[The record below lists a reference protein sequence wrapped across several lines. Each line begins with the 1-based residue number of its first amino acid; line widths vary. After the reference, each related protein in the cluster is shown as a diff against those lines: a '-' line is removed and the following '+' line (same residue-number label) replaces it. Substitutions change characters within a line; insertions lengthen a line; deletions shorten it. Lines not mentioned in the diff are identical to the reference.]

1 METFLL
7 NLLKTSLLGSLA
19 ILAMLVLKPLWRER
33 YRAKTRCWLWLALA
47 AFLLLPV
54 DFSVKNAPV
63 QAAPPKD
70 YTLFVGTDKTAIQST
85 DNLFGDM
92 AEKSGQSPAQ
102 VRDTIIQ
109 RPVTNPEQKTT
120 RYIPVTTILFYGYLA
135 GAAAF
140 LLYQGVS
147 YALFRRTVRRW
158 KRDVSR
164 ADYAAMLSDTARD
177 LGVSAPEM
185 IVCEAISTPA
195 VTGLLRPRLLLPHER
210 YDVQELRYILRH
222 ELCHLK
228 RRDMLLK
235 LVLLAANAMHWF
247 NPVVYLMLRQADE
260 DIELACDSAAT
271 DGLELPERAA
281 YSRTLLAAVQSSVRA
296 LPATTCFGG
305 TVERL
310 KRRITNVLGAQ
321 KKRGLGVVAL
331 VLALTLTAGCAISWG
346 ERAQKNDDPFAD
358 KSYTVDILLYEAPA
372 FTDGFTDGTY
382 PSFRTTTNT
391 AGEKYVTL
399 CDAWGSTS
407 IYGPM
412 EEYTLE
418 KQSFYALFGST
429 KASPVDDL
437 IQNNK
442 SAWSG
447 HCEEASD
454 GQPNQVYLLKQKD
467 GSVYLGLAGDYE
479 EDGSELFCSV
489 FRLNEQVNPIYASM
503 DDYAAACVEDLKKG
517 TMTYSVSENNDY
529 ASRSIEDT
537 VADVRVTQLEQADSL
552 GNLSPDGTVLE
563 LWYFQYEMK
572 PTNEAGMQI
581 DVIGGQELTDDG
593 YLNENWTHYLTVLH
607 YTYGEKTGY
616 QVIGTYTGN
625 DGLWYNGCSY
635 SGEEKYYLHDFYVD
649 YAGLDLPKMFIPDL
663 LNDTAADG
671 YGRAN
676 QCEARLISGDGSYY
690 FYAPITAWACNPGT
704 EFWYSRYD
712 TGSYFNA
719 KKLEQSLDEAKAEW
733 ESTGAKAEKTDAGW
747 RFVTHEG
754 MSNTIVTLFDAPD
767 GTCYEVTTHWTF
779 DGSTEENQWG
789 WNRDRAVE
797 GEAVIL
803 QAMVNSFRTSKILF
817 TDGSPNGSES
827 SDPAPDDT
835 AFQADLQLAS
845 NGGASWLSLNT
856 DGMAVGGHDP
866 KDSAPTVLLD
876 TCDYKEY
883 DPSESSPSGSAVP
896 PGGGNPLALCL
907 SLSNSARFTFYEGSD
922 FMLYQHGD
930 TRYYKVSSYGDYAT
944 IFDAMLAWYNKT
956 PDKEATFE
964 SDLVLASNAATVD
977 ILAFCPASGE
987 SGSHA
992 PLLTG
997 YSVALDSYEY
1007 KPIDKPKNLD
1017 GLDSV
1022 ELWPHNAQAT
1032 CLIFYKGTNT
1042 VKYVSGK
1049 SERYYRAVGD
1059 FSIVDNDG
1067 RTLYDLMRVWYDTAE
1082 YSDMLTSDVRAQSKS
1097 FSWQEAA
1104 QNWANAYYGTQKEVT
1119 SGSIYKFTWLNVTVN
1134 PAEETTQAKR
1144 KAGEI
1149 DDNTYCF
1156 AVRVE
1161 FTAESANAL
1170 QSAMAGNTVK
1180 CENPAAP
1187 KDAYEF
1193 YRCCTIQLRD
1203 DGRWYGTE
1211 LGTGWLCAIPK
1222 KEGLPPPFFAV
1233 FQRRA
1238 GKSTGTSQRY
1248 VV

>member
-63 QAAPPKD
+63 QAEPPKD

-158 KRDVSR
+158 KRDVTR

-195 VTGLLRPRLLLPHER
+195 VTGLLRPRLLLPHEH

-228 RRDMLLK
+228 RRDMLFK

-321 KKRGLGVVAL
+321 KKRGLGIVAL
-331 VLALTLTAGCAISWG
+331 VLALTLTAGCAVSWG
-346 ERAQKNDDPFAD
+346 NKNELSDPFG
-358 KSYTVDILLYEAPA
+358 KSYTIADIVYIGVEPDDTFRENAANAELLLRSDAQSMTLTWTDRYKWDCTAAGSFEMTEENFDRYFDGSAFEAADNPA
-372 FTDGFTDGTY
+372 GWQESDMSAAKLRRENANTWCFTTSSPPDGLTDY
-382 PSFRTTTNT
+382 
-391 AGEKYVTL
+391 L
-399 CDAWGSTS
+399 C
-407 IYGPM
+407 
-412 EEYTLE
+412 
-418 KQSFYALFGST
+418 
-429 KASPVDDL
+429 
-437 IQNNK
+437 
-442 SAWSG
+442 
-447 HCEEASD
+447 
-454 GQPNQVYLLKQKD
+454 LLQQKD
-467 GSVYLGLAGDYE
+467 GTLYLAMGYYPDSKQTAPHCFHTL
-479 EDGSELFCSV
+479 
-489 FRLNEQVNPIYASM
+489 FRLAEKAVPIYASM

-517 TMTYSVSENNDY
+517 TMTYSVSENNEY

-537 VADVRVTQLEQADSL
+537 IADVRVTRLEQGDSL

-572 PTNEAGMQI
+572 PTNEAGAQI
-581 DVIGGQELTDDG
+581 NIVGGQELTDDG
-593 YLNENWTHYLTVLH
+593 YLNEHWTHYLTVLH
-607 YTYGEKTGY
+607 YTSGEKTGY
-616 QVIGTYTGN
+616 QIIGTYTGN
-625 DGLWYNGCSY
+625 DGLWYNGCNY
-635 SGEEKYYLHDFYVD
+635 SGEEKYYLHDFYID
-649 YAGLDLPKMFIPDL
+649 YAGLDLPKMFIPNL
-663 LNDTAADG
+663 LNAATDG

-803 QAMVNSFRTSKILF
+803 QAMVNSFRTSKILPT
-817 TDGSPNGSES
+817 TDPVLD
-827 SDPAPDDT
+827 DPA
-835 AFQADLQLAS
+835 FKADLQLAT
-845 NGGASWLSLNT
+845 NVGASWMYLSKNSA
-856 DGMAVGGHDP
+856 AVSDCNMRNVT
-866 KDSAPTVLLD
+866 PTVKLDECSYALLNEEFTPD
-876 TCDYKEY
+876 DGKQT
-883 DPSESSPSGSAVP
+883 
-896 PGGGNPLALCL
+896 LTLW
-907 SLSNSARFTFYEGSD
+907 LSNNDSSHLAFYEGTNV
-922 FMLYQHGD
+922 MLYQRD
-930 TRYYKVSSYGDYAT
+930 DARYYKVSNFGDYAT
-944 IFDAMLAWYNKT
+944 LYDAMLAWFNSAQSGT
-956 PDKEATFE
+956 EP
-964 SDLVLASNAATVD
+964 SDASSTTTTNAVSRDSLIKA
-977 ILAFCPASGE
+977 A
-987 SGSHA
+987 
-992 PLLTG
+992 
-997 YSVALDSYEY
+997 DSYVDLGGYLWYTAGGKFCRWRE
-1007 KPIDKPKNLD
+1007 
-1017 GLDSV
+1017 GGSV
-1022 ELWPHNAQAT
+1022 ETVCDLPLDYDTPVSASLSTQDNRILMNYHIGGAT
-1032 CLIFYKGTNT
+1032 MGSFIT
-1042 VKYVSGK
+1042 
-1049 SERYYRAVGD
+1049 D
-1059 FSIVDNDG
+1059 
-1067 RTLYDLMRVWYDTAE
+1067 LYDTDGKKLSSINGYNAIAISGDIIVMTDHFMPTPNNMSISYDCGKTFTEFGDKDWFYGSA
-1082 YSDMLTSDVRAQSKS
+1082 LTED
-1097 FSWQEAA
+1097 
-1104 QNWANAYYGTQKEVT
+1104 GTYVT
-1119 SGSIYKFTWLNVTVN
+1119 SVSSSLEIRDGYVYTTAVYDINHEKSDDPLVTH
-1134 PAEETTQAKR
+1134 
-1144 KAGEI
+1144 
-1149 DDNTYCF
+1149 
-1156 AVRVE
+1156 AVRI
-1161 FTAESANAL
+1161 SI
-1170 QSAMAGNTVK
+1170 K
-1180 CENPAAP
+1180 
-1187 KDAYEF
+1187 
-1193 YRCCTIQLRD
+1193 
-1203 DGRWYGTE
+1203 
-1211 LGTGWLCAIPK
+1211 TGAQEILD
-1222 KEGLPPPFFAV
+1222 
-1233 FQRRA
+1233 
-1238 GKSTGTSQRY
+1238 
-1248 VV
+1248 

>member
-33 YRAKTRCWLWLALA
+33 YRAKTRCWLWLAMA

-140 LLYQGVS
+140 LLYQGIS
-147 YALFRRTVRRW
+147 YAHFRRTVRRW

-164 ADYAAMLSDTARD
+164 ADYAAMLSNTARD

-321 KKRGLGVVAL
+321 KKRGLGIVAL
-331 VLALTLTAGCAISWG
+331 VLALTLTAGCAVSWG

-358 KSYTVDILLYEAPA
+358 KSYTVDTLLYEAPG
-372 FTDGFTDGTY
+372 FTDGFTDGAY
-382 PSFRTTTNT
+382 PTFRTATNP
-391 AGEKYVTL
+391 AGEKYVTMFNDL
-399 CDAWGSTS
+399 GYAL

-412 EEYTLE
+412 EEYKLE
-418 KQSFYALFGST
+418 KQSFYALFGNT
-429 KASPVDDL
+429 RDASPVDDL
-437 IQNNK
+437 MQHNK
-442 SAWSG
+442 SAWTG
-447 HCEEASD
+447 YCEEAKDS
-454 GQPNQVYLLKQKD
+454 QPYQAYLLEQED
-467 GSVYLGLAGDYE
+467 GTIYLGLSADYA
-479 EDGSELFCSV
+479 EDGSECFCMV
-489 FRLNEQVNPIYASM
+489 YRLNEQINPIYPSM
-503 DDYAAACVEDLKKG
+503 DDYAAACVAELKKG
-517 TMTYSVSENNDY
+517 TMTYSVSENNEY

-537 VADVRVTQLEQADSL
+537 VADVRVTQLEFADSL

-572 PTNEAGMQI
+572 PTNEAGVEI
-581 DVIGGQELTDDG
+581 EPVGGQYVTDDG
-593 YLNENWTHYLTVLH
+593 YLRESWTHYLTVLH

-616 QVIGTYTGN
+616 QIIGTYTGN

-635 SGEEKYYLHDFYVD
+635 SGEEKYYLHDFYID
-649 YAGLDLPKMFIPDL
+649 YAGLNEPKMYIPNLVDGL
-663 LNDTAADG
+663 VEDG
-671 YGRAN
+671 YGHGN
-676 QCEARLISGDGSYY
+676 SVEGRLISGNGNYR
-690 FYAPITAWACNPGT
+690 FYAPISGWTYKPDAKYA
-704 EFWYSRYD
+704 EYWYSSYN
-712 TGSYFNA
+712 TGSYFSVT
-719 KKLEQSLDEAKAEW
+719 EVDHSLYDEKPEW
-733 ESTGAKAEKTDAGW
+733 ESAGYTAEWIDESC

-754 MSNTIVTLFDAPD
+754 MSNTVVTLFNGPNN
-767 GTCYEVTTHWTF
+767 TCYIVEIHWLF

-797 GEAVIL
+797 EEAVIL
-803 QAMVNSFRTSKILF
+803 QAMVNSFRTSKILPT
-817 TDGSPNGSES
+817 TDPVLD
-827 SDPAPDDT
+827 DPA
-835 AFQADLQLAS
+835 FKADLQLAT
-845 NGGASWLSLNT
+845 NGGASWMYLS
-856 DGMAVGGHDP
+856 
-866 KDSAPTVLLD
+866 K
-876 TCDYKEY
+876 
-883 DPSESSPSGSAVP
+883 
-896 PGGGNPLALCL
+896 
-907 SLSNSARFTFYEGSD
+907 NSAAVSDCNMRNVSPAVKLDECSYTLLNKDFTPARR
-922 FMLYQHGD
+922 D
-930 TRYYKVSSYGDYAT
+930 TGA
-944 IFDAMLAWYNKT
+944 
-956 PDKEATFE
+956 
-964 SDLVLASNAATVD
+964 
-977 ILAFCPASGE
+977 
-987 SGSHA
+987 
-992 PLLTG
+992 
-997 YSVALDSYEY
+997 
-1007 KPIDKPKNLD
+1007 
-1017 GLDSV
+1017 
-1022 ELWPHNAQAT
+1022 
-1032 CLIFYKGTNT
+1032 
-1042 VKYVSGK
+1042 
-1049 SERYYRAVGD
+1049 
-1059 FSIVDNDG
+1059 
-1067 RTLYDLMRVWYDTAE
+1067 
-1082 YSDMLTSDVRAQSKS
+1082 
-1097 FSWQEAA
+1097 
-1104 QNWANAYYGTQKEVT
+1104 
-1119 SGSIYKFTWLNVTVN
+1119 
-1134 PAEETTQAKR
+1134 
-1144 KAGEI
+1144 
-1149 DDNTYCF
+1149 
-1156 AVRVE
+1156 
-1161 FTAESANAL
+1161 
-1170 QSAMAGNTVK
+1170 
-1180 CENPAAP
+1180 
-1187 KDAYEF
+1187 
-1193 YRCCTIQLRD
+1193 
-1203 DGRWYGTE
+1203 
-1211 LGTGWLCAIPK
+1211 
-1222 KEGLPPPFFAV
+1222 
-1233 FQRRA
+1233 
-1238 GKSTGTSQRY
+1238 
-1248 VV
+1248 

>member
-47 AFLLLPV
+47 VFLLLPV

-164 ADYAAMLSDTARD
+164 VDYAAMLSDTARD

-331 VLALTLTAGCAISWG
+331 VLALTLTAGCAVGWG
-346 ERAQKNDDPFAD
+346 ERAQKNDPFGGTTFSVEEAVYLATEARNAVRGFPYAPDTTFRALTIDSEKRVTMFTVSGDEFVFSPMEAASID
-358 KSYTVDILLYEAPA
+358 KST
-372 FTDGFTDGTY
+372 F
-382 PSFRTTTNT
+382 S
-391 AGEKYVTL
+391 
-399 CDAWGSTS
+399 
-407 IYGPM
+407 
-412 EEYTLE
+412 
-418 KQSFYALFGST
+418 ALFNDSS
-429 KASPVDDL
+429 AE
-437 IQNNK
+437 
-442 SAWSG
+442 AWSG
-447 HCEEASD
+447 MSADELISGNQAVWKGSASD
-454 GQPNQVYLLKQKD
+454 ATYEDYYNVLYLFAQKD
-467 GSVYLGLAGDYE
+467 GSFYVGLAYQAL
-479 EDGSELFCSV
+479 GSDSGNKAIEGIGSV
-489 FRLNEQVNPIYASM
+489 YRLIVENTDTIYASM

-572 PTNEAGMQI
+572 PTNEAGAQI
-581 DVIGGQELTDDG
+581 NIVGGQELTDDG

-607 YTYGEKTGY
+607 YTSGEKTGY

-797 GEAVIL
+797 GEAEVL
-803 QAMVNSFRTSKILF
+803 RAMVRSFTVNW
-817 TDGSPNGSES
+817 DADAAA
-827 SDPAPDDT
+827 DPALDDSD
-835 AFQADLQLAS
+835 FQADLQLAS
-845 NGGASWLSLNT
+845 NGGAAWMFLYRDNAAITDRDMLNVTPTVRLDECSYALLHDKFTPADGARSLTLWLSNNDSSHLAFFEGT
-856 DGMAVGGHDP
+856 DI
-866 KDSAPTVLLD
+866 
-876 TCDYKEY
+876 
-883 DPSESSPSGSAVP
+883 
-896 PGGGNPLALCL
+896 
-907 SLSNSARFTFYEGSD
+907 
-922 FMLYQHGD
+922 MLYQRD
-930 TRYYKVSSYGDYAT
+930 DAYYYKVSDYGDYAT
-944 IFDAMLAWYNKT
+944 LYDAMLAWFNSAQSGT
-956 PDKEATFE
+956 EPSDASSATTT
-964 SDLVLASNAATVD
+964 NAVSRDSLIKA
-977 ILAFCPASGE
+977 A
-987 SGSHA
+987 
-992 PLLTG
+992 
-997 YSVALDSYEY
+997 DSYVDLGGYLWYTAGGKFCRWHEGGSVETIDTL
-1007 KPIDKPKNLD
+1007 PIDYLNDAPVSASLSTQDNRILMSYHIGGATMGTYVTELYNSDGEQYVKIDGYESIAFDNHGNIVKTLQFPPAQNNL
-1017 GLDSV
+1017 
-1022 ELWPHNAQAT
+1022 
-1032 CLIFYKGTNT
+1032 
-1042 VKYVSGK
+1042 
-1049 SERYYRAVGD
+1049 
-1059 FSIVDNDG
+1059 SIS
-1067 RTLYDLMRVWYDTAE
+1067 YDTGKTWTSIGDADYFYGSVTE
-1082 YSDMLTSDVRAQSKS
+1082 NNDSISYAPADLSIRDGYVYTTAVYDIDHQKTSDPL
-1097 FSWQEAA
+1097 
-1104 QNWANAYYGTQKEVT
+1104 VT
-1119 SGSIYKFTWLNVTVN
+1119 HS
-1134 PAEETTQAKR
+1134 
-1144 KAGEI
+1144 
-1149 DDNTYCF
+1149 
-1156 AVRVE
+1156 VRV
-1161 FTAESANAL
+1161 NL
-1170 QSAMAGNTVK
+1170 K
-1180 CENPAAP
+1180 
-1187 KDAYEF
+1187 
-1193 YRCCTIQLRD
+1193 
-1203 DGRWYGTE
+1203 
-1211 LGTGWLCAIPK
+1211 TGAQEILD
-1222 KEGLPPPFFAV
+1222 
-1233 FQRRA
+1233 
-1238 GKSTGTSQRY
+1238 
-1248 VV
+1248 

>member
-33 YRAKTRCWLWLALA
+33 YRAITRCWLWLALA
-47 AFLLLPV
+47 VFLLLPV

-63 QAAPPKD
+63 QAEPPKD
-70 YTLFVGTDKTAIQST
+70 YTLFVGTDKTTIQST

-195 VTGLLRPRLLLPHER
+195 VTGLLRPRLLLPHEH

-331 VLALTLTAGCAISWG
+331 VLALTLTAGCAVSWG

-358 KSYTVDILLYEAPA
+358 KSYTVDTLLYEAPG
-372 FTDGFTDGTY
+372 FTDGFTDGAY
-382 PSFRTTTNT
+382 PTFRTATNP
-391 AGEKYVTL
+391 AGEKYVTMFNDL
-399 CDAWGSTS
+399 GYAL

-412 EEYTLE
+412 EEYKLE
-418 KQSFYALFGST
+418 KQSFYALFGNT
-429 KASPVDDL
+429 RDASPVDDL
-437 IQNNK
+437 MQHNK
-442 SAWSG
+442 SAWTG
-447 HCEEASD
+447 YCEEAKDS
-454 GQPNQVYLLKQKD
+454 QPYQAYLLEQED
-467 GSVYLGLAGDYE
+467 GTIYLGLSADYA
-479 EDGSELFCSV
+479 EDGSECFCMV
-489 FRLNEQVNPIYASM
+489 YRLEKEDDTIYASM
-503 DDYAAACVEDLKKG
+503 DDYAAERVAELKKG

-607 YTYGEKTGY
+607 YTSGEQTGY

-797 GEAVIL
+797 GEAAIL
-803 QAMVNSFRTSKILF
+803 QAMTDSFTITGKILLTQEDASAASTGF
-817 TDGSPNGSES
+817 DALDAALDALGDMNVTADPLGHAVMVPNATAKWDDRNGTNIAYRAEIAKQFRQYSWKEAS
-827 SDPAPDDT
+827 NVAQFGEEVLSVQCGRWNFYLYSNYKNVLSFFDQESDPKGYPYAFEITNAGAENAVWDAFYKWYEEAVAADNGKQTVTPAATDTLSRASITKSADSYVDLGGYLWYTAGGKFYRWHEGGSVETIDTLPIDSLTDSPVRATLSIRGSRVALNYHIGGATMGTYVTELYNPDGEQYVKIDGYESIAFDNHGNIVKTLQFPPAQNNLSISYDSGKTWTSIGDADYFYGSVTENNDSISYAP
-835 AFQADLQLAS
+835 ADLS
-845 NGGASWLSLNT
+845 IR
-856 DGMAVGGHDP
+856 DGYVYTTAV
-866 KDSAPTVLLD
+866 
-876 TCDYKEY
+876 Y
-883 DPSESSPSGSAVP
+883 D
-896 PGGGNPLALCL
+896 
-907 SLSNSARFTFYEGSD
+907 
-922 FMLYQHGD
+922 
-930 TRYYKVSSYGDYAT
+930 
-944 IFDAMLAWYNKT
+944 
-956 PDKEATFE
+956 
-964 SDLVLASNAATVD
+964 
-977 ILAFCPASGE
+977 
-987 SGSHA
+987 
-992 PLLTG
+992 
-997 YSVALDSYEY
+997 
-1007 KPIDKPKNLD
+1007 IDHQK
-1017 GLDSV
+1017 
-1022 ELWPHNAQAT
+1022 
-1032 CLIFYKGTNT
+1032 
-1042 VKYVSGK
+1042 
-1049 SERYYRAVGD
+1049 
-1059 FSIVDNDG
+1059 
-1067 RTLYDLMRVWYDTAE
+1067 
-1082 YSDMLTSDVRAQSKS
+1082 TSDPL
-1097 FSWQEAA
+1097 
-1104 QNWANAYYGTQKEVT
+1104 VT
-1119 SGSIYKFTWLNVTVN
+1119 H
-1134 PAEETTQAKR
+1134 
-1144 KAGEI
+1144 
-1149 DDNTYCF
+1149 
-1156 AVRVE
+1156 AVRI
-1161 FTAESANAL
+1161 SI
-1170 QSAMAGNTVK
+1170 K
-1180 CENPAAP
+1180 
-1187 KDAYEF
+1187 
-1193 YRCCTIQLRD
+1193 
-1203 DGRWYGTE
+1203 
-1211 LGTGWLCAIPK
+1211 TGAQEILD
-1222 KEGLPPPFFAV
+1222 
-1233 FQRRA
+1233 
-1238 GKSTGTSQRY
+1238 
-1248 VV
+1248 

>member
-140 LLYQGVS
+140 LLYQGLS

-331 VLALTLTAGCAISWG
+331 VLALTLTAGCAVSWG
-346 ERAQKNDDPFAD
+346 NKNELSDPFG
-358 KSYTVDILLYEAPA
+358 KSYTIADIVYIGVEPDDTFRENAANAELLLRSDAQSMTLTWTDRYKWDCTAAGSFEMTEENFDRYFDGSAFEAADNPA
-372 FTDGFTDGTY
+372 GWQESDMSAAKLRRENANTWCFTTSSPPDGLTDY
-382 PSFRTTTNT
+382 
-391 AGEKYVTL
+391 L
-399 CDAWGSTS
+399 C
-407 IYGPM
+407 
-412 EEYTLE
+412 
-418 KQSFYALFGST
+418 
-429 KASPVDDL
+429 
-437 IQNNK
+437 
-442 SAWSG
+442 
-447 HCEEASD
+447 
-454 GQPNQVYLLKQKD
+454 LLQQKD
-467 GSVYLGLAGDYE
+467 GTLYLAMGYYPDSKQTAPHCFHTL
-479 EDGSELFCSV
+479 
-489 FRLNEQVNPIYASM
+489 FRLAEKAVPIYASM
-503 DDYAAACVEDLKKG
+503 DDYAATCAEDLKHG
-517 TMTYSVSENNDY
+517 TMTYYVRVNGMGV
-529 ASRSIEDT
+529 IEDT
-537 VADVRVTQLEQADSL
+537 VDDVRVTRLEMGDSL
-552 GNLSPDGTVLE
+552 GNLSPDGTALE

-572 PTNEAGMQI
+572 PTNEAGHPI
-581 DVIGGQELTDDG
+581 DPVGGQVVTDDG
-593 YLNENWTHYLTVLH
+593 YLRDSGTHYLTVLH
-607 YTYGEKTGY
+607 HTYGEKTGY
-616 QVIGTYTGN
+616 QIIGTSISN

-635 SGEEKYYLHDFYVD
+635 GVDLKYYLHDFYVD
-649 YAGLDLPKMFIPDL
+649 YAGLDLPKIYIPNL

-671 YGRAN
+671 YGNAS

-797 GEAVIL
+797 GEAEVL
-803 QAMVNSFRTSKILF
+803 RAMVRSFTVNW
-817 TDGSPNGSES
+817 DADAAA
-827 SDPAPDDT
+827 DPALDDSD
-835 AFQADLQLAS
+835 FQADLQLAS
-845 NGGASWLSLNT
+845 NGGAAWMFLYRDNAAITDRDMLNVTPTVRLDECSYALLHDKFTPADGARSLTLWLSNNDSSHLAFFEGT
-856 DGMAVGGHDP
+856 DI
-866 KDSAPTVLLD
+866 
-876 TCDYKEY
+876 
-883 DPSESSPSGSAVP
+883 
-896 PGGGNPLALCL
+896 
-907 SLSNSARFTFYEGSD
+907 
-922 FMLYQHGD
+922 MLYQRD
-930 TRYYKVSSYGDYAT
+930 DAYYYKVSDYGDYAT
-944 IFDAMLAWYNKT
+944 LYDAMLAWFNSAQSGT
-956 PDKEATFE
+956 EPSDASSATTTNAV
-964 SDLVLASNAATVD
+964 SRDSLIKAADSYVDLGGYLWYTAGGKFYRWHEGGSVETIDTLPIDSLTDSPVRATLS
-977 ILAFCPASGE
+977 IR
-987 SGSHA
+987 GSR
-992 PLLTG
+992 
-997 YSVALDSYEY
+997 VALNYHIGGATMGTYVTELYNYDGKLYVKIDGYESIAFDNHGNIV
-1007 KPIDKPKNLD
+1007 KTLQFPPAQNNL
-1017 GLDSV
+1017 
-1022 ELWPHNAQAT
+1022 
-1032 CLIFYKGTNT
+1032 
-1042 VKYVSGK
+1042 
-1049 SERYYRAVGD
+1049 
-1059 FSIVDNDG
+1059 SIS
-1067 RTLYDLMRVWYDTAE
+1067 YDTGKTWTAIGDADYFYGSVTE
-1082 YSDMLTSDVRAQSKS
+1082 NNDSISYAPADLSIRDGYVYTTAVYDIDHQKTSDPL
-1097 FSWQEAA
+1097 
-1104 QNWANAYYGTQKEVT
+1104 VT
-1119 SGSIYKFTWLNVTVN
+1119 H
-1134 PAEETTQAKR
+1134 
-1144 KAGEI
+1144 
-1149 DDNTYCF
+1149 
-1156 AVRVE
+1156 AVRI
-1161 FTAESANAL
+1161 SI
-1170 QSAMAGNTVK
+1170 K
-1180 CENPAAP
+1180 
-1187 KDAYEF
+1187 
-1193 YRCCTIQLRD
+1193 
-1203 DGRWYGTE
+1203 
-1211 LGTGWLCAIPK
+1211 TGAQEILD
-1222 KEGLPPPFFAV
+1222 
-1233 FQRRA
+1233 
-1238 GKSTGTSQRY
+1238 
-1248 VV
+1248 

>member
-47 AFLLLPV
+47 VFLLLPV
-54 DFSVKNAPV
+54 DFSVKNALV

-92 AEKSGQSPAQ
+92 AERSGQSPAA

-120 RYIPVTTILFYGYLA
+120 RYIPVTMILFYGYLA

-164 ADYAAMLSDTARD
+164 ADYASLLSDTARD

-321 KKRGLGVVAL
+321 KKRGLGIVAL
-331 VLALTLTAGCAISWG
+331 VLALTLTAGCAVSWG

-358 KSYTVDILLYEAPA
+358 KSYTVDTLLYEAPG
-372 FTDGFTDGTY
+372 FTDGFTDGAY
-382 PSFRTTTNT
+382 PTFRTATNP
-391 AGEKYVTL
+391 AGEKYVTMFNDL
-399 CDAWGSTS
+399 GYAL

-412 EEYTLE
+412 EEYKLE
-418 KQSFYALFGST
+418 KQSFYALFGNT
-429 KASPVDDL
+429 RDASPVDDL
-437 IQNNK
+437 MQHNK
-442 SAWSG
+442 SAWTG
-447 HCEEASD
+447 YCEEAKDS
-454 GQPNQVYLLKQKD
+454 QPYQAYLLEQED
-467 GSVYLGLAGDYE
+467 GTIYLGLSADYA
-479 EDGSELFCSV
+479 EDGSECFCMV
-489 FRLNEQVNPIYASM
+489 YRLNEQINPIYASM

-572 PTNEAGMQI
+572 PTNEAGAQI
-581 DVIGGQELTDDG
+581 NIVGGQELTDDG
-593 YLNENWTHYLTVLH
+593 YLNEHWTHYLTVLH

-616 QVIGTYTGN
+616 QILGTYTGN
-625 DGLWYNGCSY
+625 DGLWYNGCNY
-635 SGEEKYYLHDFYVD
+635 SGEEKYYLHDFYID
-649 YAGLDLPKMFIPDL
+649 YAGLNEPKMYIPNL
-663 LNDTAADG
+663 LNAATDG

-797 GEAVIL
+797 GEAEVL
-803 QAMVNSFRTSKILF
+803 RAMVRSFTVNW
-817 TDGSPNGSES
+817 DADAAA
-827 SDPAPDDT
+827 DPALDDSD
-835 AFQADLQLAS
+835 FQADLQLAS
-845 NGGASWLSLNT
+845 NGGASWMYLSKNSA
-856 DGMAVGGHDP
+856 AVSDCNMRNVT
-866 KDSAPTVLLD
+866 PTVKLDECSYALLNEEFTPD
-876 TCDYKEY
+876 DGKQT
-883 DPSESSPSGSAVP
+883 
-896 PGGGNPLALCL
+896 LTLW
-907 SLSNSARFTFYEGSD
+907 LSNNDSSHLAFYEGTNV
-922 FMLYQHGD
+922 MLYQRD
-930 TRYYKVSSYGDYAT
+930 DARYYKVSNFGDYAT
-944 IFDAMLAWYNKT
+944 LYDAMLAWYHSAQSGTK
-956 PDKEATFE
+956 P
-964 SDLVLASNAATVD
+964 SDASSTTTTNAVSRDSLIKA
-977 ILAFCPASGE
+977 A
-987 SGSHA
+987 
-992 PLLTG
+992 
-997 YSVALDSYEY
+997 DSYVDLGGYLWYTAGGKFCRWRE
-1007 KPIDKPKNLD
+1007 
-1017 GLDSV
+1017 GGSV
-1022 ELWPHNAQAT
+1022 E
-1032 CLIFYKGTNT
+1032 T
-1042 VKYVSGK
+1042 VCDLPLDYDTPVSA
-1049 SERYYRAVGD
+1049 SL
-1059 FSIVDNDG
+1059 STQDNRILMNYHIGGAIMGSFITD
-1067 RTLYDLMRVWYDTAE
+1067 LYDTDGKKLSSINGYNAIAISGDIIVMTDYFMPTPNNMSISYDCGKTFTEFGDKDWFYGSA
-1082 YSDMLTSDVRAQSKS
+1082 LTED
-1097 FSWQEAA
+1097 
-1104 QNWANAYYGTQKEVT
+1104 GTYVT
-1119 SGSIYKFTWLNVTVN
+1119 SVNSSLEIRDGYVYTTAVYDINHEKSDDPLVTH
-1134 PAEETTQAKR
+1134 
-1144 KAGEI
+1144 
-1149 DDNTYCF
+1149 
-1156 AVRVE
+1156 AVRI
-1161 FTAESANAL
+1161 SI
-1170 QSAMAGNTVK
+1170 K
-1180 CENPAAP
+1180 
-1187 KDAYEF
+1187 
-1193 YRCCTIQLRD
+1193 
-1203 DGRWYGTE
+1203 
-1211 LGTGWLCAIPK
+1211 TGAQEILD
-1222 KEGLPPPFFAV
+1222 
-1233 FQRRA
+1233 
-1238 GKSTGTSQRY
+1238 
-1248 VV
+1248 

>member
-92 AEKSGQSPAQ
+92 AEKSGQSPAA

-140 LLYQGVS
+140 LLYQGIS

-195 VTGLLRPRLLLPHER
+195 VTGLLCPRLLLPHER

-331 VLALTLTAGCAISWG
+331 VLALTLTAGCATSWG
-346 ERAQKNDDPFAD
+346 SRDASTAPFDGSRYNPMFVFGNSELTTGKDFRPLYYVSDGNGFSVQLSQGNGA
-358 KSYTVDILLYEAPA
+358 KSVALTYGSTVAVYMPLESVTLTQEN
-372 FTDGFTDGTY
+372 FDGTLLPDLDTLRGDNKAAWRVQLPDNFDDHDPEASPNLVFLLEQEDGTLYLCIGYHFEGGDAFPEDTDRIRWVYRLEKEDDTLY
-382 PSFRTTTNT
+382 PSM
-391 AGEKYVTL
+391 
-399 CDAWGSTS
+399 DA
-407 IYGPM
+407 
-412 EEYTLE
+412 
-418 KQSFYALFGST
+418 
-429 KASPVDDL
+429 
-437 IQNNK
+437 
-442 SAWSG
+442 
-447 HCEEASD
+447 
-454 GQPNQVYLLKQKD
+454 
-467 GSVYLGLAGDYE
+467 
-479 EDGSELFCSV
+479 
-489 FRLNEQVNPIYASM
+489 
-503 DDYAAACVEDLKKG
+503 YAAAQVEKLKKS
-517 TMTYSVSENNDY
+517 TMSYCTSEDGNY
-529 ASRSIEDT
+529 ASQVAEDT
-537 VADVRVTQLEQADSL
+537 VADVRVTQLEQGDSL

-572 PTNEAGMQI
+572 PTNEAGVEI
-581 DVIGGQELTDDG
+581 EPVGGQYVTDDG
-593 YLNENWTHYLTVLH
+593 YLRESWTHYLTVLR
-607 YTYGEKTGY
+607 YTSGEKTGY

-625 DGLWYNGCSY
+625 DGLWYDGCNY
-635 SGEEKYYLHDFYVD
+635 SGEEKYYLHDFYID
-649 YAGLDLPKMFIPDL
+649 YAGLDLPKMFIPNL
-663 LNDTAADG
+663 LNAATDG

-754 MSNTIVTLFDAPD
+754 LSNTIVTLFDAPD

-797 GEAVIL
+797 GEAEVL
-803 QAMVNSFRTSKILF
+803 RAMVRSFTVNW
-817 TDGSPNGSES
+817 DADAAA
-827 SDPAPDDT
+827 DPALDDSD
-835 AFQADLQLAS
+835 FQADLQLAS
-845 NGGASWLSLNT
+845 NGGAAWMFLYRDNAAITDRDMLNVTPTVRLDECSYALLHDKFTPADGARSLTLWLSNNDSSHLAFFEGT
-856 DGMAVGGHDP
+856 DI
-866 KDSAPTVLLD
+866 
-876 TCDYKEY
+876 
-883 DPSESSPSGSAVP
+883 
-896 PGGGNPLALCL
+896 
-907 SLSNSARFTFYEGSD
+907 
-922 FMLYQHGD
+922 MLYQRD
-930 TRYYKVSSYGDYAT
+930 DAYYYKVSDYGDYAT
-944 IFDAMLAWYNKT
+944 LYDAMLAWFNSAQSGT
-956 PDKEATFE
+956 EPSDASSATTTNAV
-964 SDLVLASNAATVD
+964 SRDSLIKAADSYVDLGGYLWYTAGGKLCRWREGGSVETIDTLPIDSLTDSPVRATLS
-977 ILAFCPASGE
+977 IR
-987 SGSHA
+987 GSR
-992 PLLTG
+992 
-997 YSVALDSYEY
+997 VALNYHIGGATMGTYVTELYNPDGEQYVKIDGYESIAFDNHGNIVKTLQFPPAQNNLSISY
-1007 KPIDKPKNLD
+1007 D
-1017 GLDSV
+1017 
-1022 ELWPHNAQAT
+1022 
-1032 CLIFYKGTNT
+1032 
-1042 VKYVSGK
+1042 SGK
-1049 SERYYRAVGD
+1049 TWTSIGDADYFYGSVTEDGSSISYFPGALEIRDGYVYTTAV
-1059 FSIVDNDG
+1059 
-1067 RTLYDLMRVWYDTAE
+1067 YDIDHQK
-1082 YSDMLTSDVRAQSKS
+1082 TSDPL
-1097 FSWQEAA
+1097 
-1104 QNWANAYYGTQKEVT
+1104 VT
-1119 SGSIYKFTWLNVTVN
+1119 H
-1134 PAEETTQAKR
+1134 
-1144 KAGEI
+1144 
-1149 DDNTYCF
+1149 
-1156 AVRVE
+1156 AVRI
-1161 FTAESANAL
+1161 SI
-1170 QSAMAGNTVK
+1170 K
-1180 CENPAAP
+1180 
-1187 KDAYEF
+1187 
-1193 YRCCTIQLRD
+1193 
-1203 DGRWYGTE
+1203 
-1211 LGTGWLCAIPK
+1211 TGAQEILD
-1222 KEGLPPPFFAV
+1222 
-1233 FQRRA
+1233 
-1238 GKSTGTSQRY
+1238 
-1248 VV
+1248 

>member
-1 METFLL
+1 MEAFLL

-47 AFLLLPV
+47 AFLLLPI

-140 LLYQGVS
+140 LLYQGLS

-158 KRDVSR
+158 KRDVAR
-164 ADYAAMLSDTARD
+164 ADYAAMLSDTAHD

-321 KKRGLGVVAL
+321 KKRGLGIVAL
-331 VLALTLTAGCAISWG
+331 VLALTLTAGCAVSWG

-358 KSYTVDILLYEAPA
+358 KSYTVDTLLYEAPG
-372 FTDGFTDGTY
+372 FTDGFTDGAY
-382 PSFRTTTNT
+382 PTFRTATNP
-391 AGEKYVTL
+391 AGEKYVTMFNDL
-399 CDAWGSTS
+399 GYAL

-412 EEYTLE
+412 EEYKLE

-503 DDYAAACVEDLKKG
+503 DDYAAERVEDLKKG

-537 VADVRVTQLEQADSL
+537 VADVRVTRLEQGDSL

-572 PTNEAGMQI
+572 PTNEADMQI

-593 YLNENWTHYLTVLH
+593 YLNEHWTHYLTVLH
-607 YTYGEKTGY
+607 YTSGEKTGY
-616 QVIGTYTGN
+616 QIIGTSMSN

-635 SGEEKYYLHDFYVD
+635 GVDLKYYLHDFYID
-649 YAGLDLPKMFIPDL
+649 YAGLDLPKMYIPNLVDGL
-663 LNDTAADG
+663 VEDG
-671 YGRAN
+671 YGHGN
-676 QCEARLISGDGSYY
+676 SVEGRLISGNGNYS
-690 FYAPITAWACNPGT
+690 FYAPISGWTYKPDAEYA
-704 EFWYSRYD
+704 EYWYSSYN
-712 TGSYFNA
+712 TGSYFSVT
-719 KKLEQSLDEAKAEW
+719 EVDHSLYDEKPEW
-733 ESTGAKAEKTDAGW
+733 ESAGYTAEWIDESC

-754 MSNTIVTLFDAPD
+754 MSNTVVTLFNGPNN
-767 GTCYEVTTHWTF
+767 TCYIVEIHWLF

-789 WNRDRAVE
+789 WNHDRAVE
-797 GEAVIL
+797 EEAVIL
-803 QAMVNSFRTSKILF
+803 QAMVKHFTINGGIYF
-817 TDGSPNGSES
+817 TDGSSDSES
-827 SDPAPDDT
+827 PADT
-835 AFQADLQLAS
+835 AFLTDLQLAS

-866 KDSAPTVLLD
+866 KDAAPTVLLD

-896 PGGGNPLALCL
+896 PRGGNPLALCL

-977 ILAFCPASGE
+977 ILAFCPAGGE

-1211 LGTGWLCAIPK
+1211 LGTGW
-1222 KEGLPPPFFAV
+1222 
-1233 FQRRA
+1233 
-1238 GKSTGTSQRY
+1238 
-1248 VV
+1248 

>member
-33 YRAKTRCWLWLALA
+33 YRAKTRCWLWLAMA

-140 LLYQGVS
+140 LLYQGIS
-147 YALFRRTVRRW
+147 YAHFRRTVRRW

-164 ADYAAMLSDTARD
+164 ADYAAMLSNTARD

-321 KKRGLGVVAL
+321 KKRGLGIVAL
-331 VLALTLTAGCAISWG
+331 VLALTLTAGCAVSWG

-358 KSYTVDILLYEAPA
+358 KSYTVDTLLYEAPG
-372 FTDGFTDGTY
+372 FTDGFTDGAY
-382 PSFRTTTNT
+382 PTFRTATNP
-391 AGEKYVTL
+391 AGEKYVTMFNDL
-399 CDAWGSTS
+399 GYAL

-412 EEYTLE
+412 EEYKLE
-418 KQSFYALFGST
+418 KQSFYALFGNT
-429 KASPVDDL
+429 RDASPVDDL
-437 IQNNK
+437 MQHNK
-442 SAWSG
+442 SAWTG
-447 HCEEASD
+447 YCEEAKDS
-454 GQPNQVYLLKQKD
+454 QPYQAYLLEQED
-467 GSVYLGLAGDYE
+467 GTIYLGLSADYA
-479 EDGSELFCSV
+479 EDGSECFCMV
-489 FRLNEQVNPIYASM
+489 YRLEKEDDTIYPSM

-572 PTNEAGMQI
+572 PTNEAGVQI

-593 YLNENWTHYLTVLH
+593 YLNEHWTHYLTVLH

-616 QVIGTYTGN
+616 QILGTSMSN
-625 DGLWYNGCSY
+625 DGLWYNGCGY
-635 SGEEKYYLHDFYVD
+635 GVDLKYYLHDFYVD
-649 YAGLDLPKMFIPDL
+649 YAGLDLPKMYIPNLVDGL
-663 LNDTAADG
+663 VEDG
-671 YGRAN
+671 YGHGN
-676 QCEARLISGDGSYY
+676 SVEGRLISGNGNYR
-690 FYAPITAWACNPGT
+690 FYAPISGWTYKPDAKYA
-704 EFWYSRYD
+704 EYWYSSYN
-712 TGSYFNA
+712 TGSYFSVT
-719 KKLEQSLDEAKAEW
+719 EVDHSLYDEKPEW
-733 ESTGAKAEKTDAGW
+733 ESAGYTAEWIDESC

-754 MSNTIVTLFDAPD
+754 MSNTVVTLFNGPNN
-767 GTCYEVTTHWTF
+767 TCYIVEIHWLF

-797 GEAVIL
+797 EEAVIL
-803 QAMVNSFRTSKILF
+803 QAMVNSFRTSKILPT
-817 TDGSPNGSES
+817 TDPVLD
-827 SDPAPDDT
+827 DPA
-835 AFQADLQLAS
+835 FKADLQLAT
-845 NGGASWLSLNT
+845 NGGASWMYLSKNSA
-856 DGMAVGGHDP
+856 AVSDCNMRNVT
-866 KDSAPTVLLD
+866 PTVNLDECSYALLNEEFTPD
-876 TCDYKEY
+876 DGKQT
-883 DPSESSPSGSAVP
+883 
-896 PGGGNPLALCL
+896 LTLW
-907 SLSNSARFTFYEGSD
+907 LSNNDSSHLAFYESTNV
-922 FMLYQHGD
+922 MLYQRD
-930 TRYYKVSSYGDYAT
+930 DARYYKVSNFGDYAT
-944 IFDAMLAWYNKT
+944 LYDAMLAWFNSAQSGT
-956 PDKEATFE
+956 EP
-964 SDLVLASNAATVD
+964 SDASSTTTTNAVSRDSLIKA
-977 ILAFCPASGE
+977 A
-987 SGSHA
+987 
-992 PLLTG
+992 
-997 YSVALDSYEY
+997 DSYVDLGGYLWYTAGGKFCRWHE
-1007 KPIDKPKNLD
+1007 
-1017 GLDSV
+1017 GGSV
-1022 ELWPHNAQAT
+1022 E
-1032 CLIFYKGTNT
+1032 T
-1042 VKYVSGK
+1042 VCDLPLDYDTPVSA
-1049 SERYYRAVGD
+1049 SL
-1059 FSIVDNDG
+1059 STQDNRILMNYHIGGAIMGSFITD
-1067 RTLYDLMRVWYDTAE
+1067 LYDTDGKKLSSINGYNAIAISGDIIVMTDHFMPTPNNMSISYDCGKTFTEFGDKDWFYGSA
-1082 YSDMLTSDVRAQSKS
+1082 LTED
-1097 FSWQEAA
+1097 
-1104 QNWANAYYGTQKEVT
+1104 GTYVT
-1119 SGSIYKFTWLNVTVN
+1119 SVNSSLEIRDGYVYTTAVYDINHEKSDDPLVTH
-1134 PAEETTQAKR
+1134 
-1144 KAGEI
+1144 
-1149 DDNTYCF
+1149 
-1156 AVRVE
+1156 AVRI
-1161 FTAESANAL
+1161 SI
-1170 QSAMAGNTVK
+1170 K
-1180 CENPAAP
+1180 
-1187 KDAYEF
+1187 
-1193 YRCCTIQLRD
+1193 
-1203 DGRWYGTE
+1203 
-1211 LGTGWLCAIPK
+1211 TGAQEILD
-1222 KEGLPPPFFAV
+1222 
-1233 FQRRA
+1233 
-1238 GKSTGTSQRY
+1238 
-1248 VV
+1248 

>member
-47 AFLLLPV
+47 VFLLLPV

-158 KRDVSR
+158 KRDVAR

-195 VTGLLRPRLLLPHER
+195 VTGLLRPRLLLPHEH

-331 VLALTLTAGCAISWG
+331 VLALTFTAGCAVSWG
-346 ERAQKNDDPFAD
+346 NKNELSDPFG
-358 KSYTVDILLYEAPA
+358 KSYTIADIVYIGVEPDDTFRENAANAELLLRPDAQSITLTWTDRYKWDCTAAGSFEMTEENFDRYFDGSAFEAADNPA
-372 FTDGFTDGTY
+372 GWQESDMSAAKLRRENANTWCFTTSSPPDGLTDY
-382 PSFRTTTNT
+382 
-391 AGEKYVTL
+391 L
-399 CDAWGSTS
+399 C
-407 IYGPM
+407 
-412 EEYTLE
+412 
-418 KQSFYALFGST
+418 
-429 KASPVDDL
+429 
-437 IQNNK
+437 
-442 SAWSG
+442 
-447 HCEEASD
+447 
-454 GQPNQVYLLKQKD
+454 LLQQKD
-467 GSVYLGLAGDYE
+467 GTLYLAMGYYPDSKQTAPHCFHTL
-479 EDGSELFCSV
+479 
-489 FRLNEQVNPIYASM
+489 FRLAEKAVPIYASM

-572 PTNEAGMQI
+572 PTNEAGAQI
-581 DVIGGQELTDDG
+581 NIVGGQELTDDG
-593 YLNENWTHYLTVLH
+593 YLNEHWTHYLTVLH

-616 QVIGTYTGN
+616 QILGTSMSN

-635 SGEEKYYLHDFYVD
+635 GVDLKYYLHDFYVD
-649 YAGLDLPKMFIPDL
+649 YAGLDLPKMYIPNLVDGL
-663 LNDTAADG
+663 VEDG
-671 YGRAN
+671 YGHGN
-676 QCEARLISGDGSYY
+676 SVEGRLVSGSTYNFCYY
-690 FYAPITAWACNPGT
+690 YVPITGWACSPGT
-704 EFWYSRYD
+704 DYWYSRYD
-712 TGSYFNA
+712 TGSYFSV
-719 KKLEQSLDEAKAEW
+719 KKLERGINDAKAEW
-733 ESTGAKAEKTDAGW
+733 ESTGVTGEKVDTGCW
-747 RFVTHEG
+747 RYVTHEG
-754 MSNTIVTLFDAPD
+754 MSNTIVTLFAGPNN
-767 GTCYEVTTHWTF
+767 TTYEVEIHWLF

-797 GEAVIL
+797 EEAVIL
-803 QAMVNSFRTSKILF
+803 QAMVKHFTINGGIYF
-817 TDGSPNGSES
+817 TDGSSDSES
-827 SDPAPDDT
+827 PADT
-835 AFQADLQLAS
+835 AFLTDLQLAS
-845 NGGASWLSLNT
+845 NGGIESLTLFPAATSSIISPREPVSTEGSELHVDLSNYGYSSTSEPENISLLNHIRIDLKGDSQSWF
-856 DGMAVGGHDP
+856 
-866 KDSAPTVLLD
+866 
-876 TCDYKEY
+876 
-883 DPSESSPSGSAVP
+883 ESYQ
-896 PGGGNPLALCL
+896 GGNVIGYCAENRP
-907 SLSNSARFTFYEGSD
+907 TE
-922 FMLYQHGD
+922 
-930 TRYYKVSSYGDYAT
+930 YY
-944 IFDAMLAWYNKT
+944 
-956 PDKEATFE
+956 
-964 SDLVLASNAATVD
+964 
-977 ILAFCPASGE
+977 LAF
-987 SGSHA
+987 
-992 PLLTG
+992 
-997 YSVALDSYEY
+997 
-1007 KPIDKPKNLD
+1007 
-1017 GLDSV
+1017 
-1022 ELWPHNAQAT
+1022 
-1032 CLIFYKGTNT
+1032 
-1042 VKYVSGK
+1042 
-1049 SERYYRAVGD
+1049 GD
-1059 FSIVDNDG
+1059 FG
-1067 RTLYDLMRVWYDTAE
+1067 KYATLYDVILEWYHSAQSGTKPSDASSTTTTNAVSRDSLIKAADSYVDLGGYLWYTAGGKFCRQHEGGSVETVCDLPLDYDTPVSASLSTQDNRILMNYHIGGAIMGSFITDLYDTDGKKLSSINGYNAIAISGDIIVMTDYFMPTPNNMSISYDCGKTFTE
-1082 YSDMLTSDVRAQSKS
+1082 FGDKDWFYGSALTED
-1097 FSWQEAA
+1097 
-1104 QNWANAYYGTQKEVT
+1104 GTYVT
-1119 SGSIYKFTWLNVTVN
+1119 SVNSSLEIRDGYVYTTAVYDINHEKSDDPLVTH
-1134 PAEETTQAKR
+1134 
-1144 KAGEI
+1144 
-1149 DDNTYCF
+1149 
-1156 AVRVE
+1156 AVRI
-1161 FTAESANAL
+1161 SI
-1170 QSAMAGNTVK
+1170 K
-1180 CENPAAP
+1180 
-1187 KDAYEF
+1187 
-1193 YRCCTIQLRD
+1193 
-1203 DGRWYGTE
+1203 
-1211 LGTGWLCAIPK
+1211 TGAQEILD
-1222 KEGLPPPFFAV
+1222 
-1233 FQRRA
+1233 
-1238 GKSTGTSQRY
+1238 
-1248 VV
+1248 

>member
-47 AFLLLPV
+47 AFLLLPI

-158 KRDVSR
+158 KRDVTR
-164 ADYAAMLSDTARD
+164 ADYASLLSDTARD

-271 DGLELPERAA
+271 DDLDRAERAA

-331 VLALTLTAGCAISWG
+331 VLALTLTAGCAVSWG

-358 KSYTVDILLYEAPA
+358 KSYTVDTLLYEAPG
-372 FTDGFTDGTY
+372 FTDGFTDGAY
-382 PSFRTTTNT
+382 PTFRTATNP
-391 AGEKYVTL
+391 AGEKYVMMFNDL
-399 CDAWGSTS
+399 GYAL

-412 EEYTLE
+412 EEYKLE
-418 KQSFYALFGST
+418 KQSFYALFGNT
-429 KASPVDDL
+429 RDASPVDDL
-437 IQNNK
+437 MQHNK
-442 SAWSG
+442 SAWTG
-447 HCEEASD
+447 YCEEAKDS
-454 GQPNQVYLLKQKD
+454 QPYQAYLLEQED
-467 GSVYLGLAGDYE
+467 GTIYLGLSADYA
-479 EDGSELFCSV
+479 EDGSECFCMV
-489 FRLNEQVNPIYASM
+489 YRLNEQINPIYASM

-537 VADVRVTQLEQADSL
+537 VADVRVTRLEQGDSL

-572 PTNEAGMQI
+572 PTNEAGVQI

-593 YLNENWTHYLTVLH
+593 YLNEHWTHYLTVLH

-616 QVIGTYTGN
+616 QIIGTYTGN
-625 DGLWYNGCSY
+625 DGLWYNGCNY
-635 SGEEKYYLHDFYVD
+635 SGEEKHYLHDFYID
-649 YAGLDLPKMFIPDL
+649 YAGLDLPKMFIPNLVDGL
-663 LNDTAADG
+663 VEDG
-671 YGRAN
+671 YGHGN
-676 QCEARLISGDGSYY
+676 SVEGRLVSGSTYNFCYY
-690 FYAPITAWACNPGT
+690 YVPITGWACSPGT
-704 EFWYSRYD
+704 DYWYSRYD
-712 TGSYFNA
+712 TGSYFSV
-719 KKLEQSLDEAKAEW
+719 KKLERGINDAKAEW
-733 ESTGAKAEKTDAGW
+733 ESTGVTGEKVDTGCW
-747 RFVTHEG
+747 RYVTHEG
-754 MSNTIVTLFDAPD
+754 MSNTIVTLFAGPNN
-767 GTCYEVTTHWTF
+767 TTYEVEIHWLF

-797 GEAVIL
+797 EEAVIL
-803 QAMVNSFRTSKILF
+803 QAMVKHFTINGGIYF
-817 TDGSPNGSES
+817 TDGSSDSES
-827 SDPAPDDT
+827 PADT
-835 AFQADLQLAS
+835 AFLTDLQLAS

-866 KDSAPTVLLD
+866 KDAAPTVLLD

-977 ILAFCPASGE
+977 ILAFCPAGGE

-1156 AVRVE
+1156 AVRME

-1211 LGTGWLCAIPK
+1211 LGTGW
-1222 KEGLPPPFFAV
+1222 
-1233 FQRRA
+1233 
-1238 GKSTGTSQRY
+1238 
-1248 VV
+1248 

>member
-92 AEKSGQSPAQ
+92 AEKSGQSPAA

-140 LLYQGVS
+140 LLYQGIS

-195 VTGLLRPRLLLPHER
+195 VTGLLCPRLLLPHER

-331 VLALTLTAGCAISWG
+331 VLALTLTAGCATSWG
-346 ERAQKNDDPFAD
+346 SRDASTAPFDGSRYNPMFVFGNSELTTGKDFRPLYYVSDGNGFSVQLSQGNGA
-358 KSYTVDILLYEAPA
+358 KSVALTYGSTVAVYMPLESVTLTQEN
-372 FTDGFTDGTY
+372 FDGTLLPDLDTLRGDNKAAWRVQLPDNFDDHDPEASPNLVFLLEQEDGTLYLCIGYHFEGGDAFPEDTDRIRWVYRLEKEDDTLY
-382 PSFRTTTNT
+382 PSM
-391 AGEKYVTL
+391 
-399 CDAWGSTS
+399 DA
-407 IYGPM
+407 
-412 EEYTLE
+412 
-418 KQSFYALFGST
+418 
-429 KASPVDDL
+429 
-437 IQNNK
+437 
-442 SAWSG
+442 
-447 HCEEASD
+447 
-454 GQPNQVYLLKQKD
+454 
-467 GSVYLGLAGDYE
+467 
-479 EDGSELFCSV
+479 
-489 FRLNEQVNPIYASM
+489 
-503 DDYAAACVEDLKKG
+503 YAAAQVEKLKKS
-517 TMTYSVSENNDY
+517 TMSYCTSEDGNY
-529 ASRSIEDT
+529 ASQVAEDT
-537 VADVRVTQLEQADSL
+537 VADVRVTQLEQGNSL

-572 PTNEAGMQI
+572 PTNEAGVEI
-581 DVIGGQELTDDG
+581 EPVGGQYVTDDG
-593 YLNENWTHYLTVLH
+593 YLRESWTHYLTVLR
-607 YTYGEKTGY
+607 YTSGEKTGY

-625 DGLWYNGCSY
+625 DGLWYDGCNY
-635 SGEEKYYLHDFYVD
+635 SGEEKYYLHDFYID
-649 YAGLDLPKMFIPDL
+649 YAGLDLPKMFIPNL
-663 LNDTAADG
+663 LNAATDG

-797 GEAVIL
+797 GEAEVL
-803 QAMVNSFRTSKILF
+803 RAMVRSFTVNW
-817 TDGSPNGSES
+817 DADAAA
-827 SDPAPDDT
+827 DPALDDSD
-835 AFQADLQLAS
+835 FQADLQLAS
-845 NGGASWLSLNT
+845 NGGAAWMFLYRDNAAITDRDMLNVTPTVRLDECSYALLHDKFTPADGARSLTLWLSNNDSSHLAFFEGT
-856 DGMAVGGHDP
+856 DI
-866 KDSAPTVLLD
+866 
-876 TCDYKEY
+876 
-883 DPSESSPSGSAVP
+883 
-896 PGGGNPLALCL
+896 
-907 SLSNSARFTFYEGSD
+907 
-922 FMLYQHGD
+922 MLYQRD
-930 TRYYKVSSYGDYAT
+930 DAYYYKVSDYGDYAT
-944 IFDAMLAWYNKT
+944 LYDAMLAWFNSAQSGT
-956 PDKEATFE
+956 EPSDASSATTTNAV
-964 SDLVLASNAATVD
+964 SRDSLIKAADSYVDLGGYLWYTAGGKLCRWREGGSVETIDTLPIDSLTDSPVRATLS
-977 ILAFCPASGE
+977 IR
-987 SGSHA
+987 GSR
-992 PLLTG
+992 
-997 YSVALDSYEY
+997 VALNYHIGGATMGTYVTELYNPDGEQYVKIDGYESIAFDNHGNIVKTLQFPPAQNNLSISY
-1007 KPIDKPKNLD
+1007 D
-1017 GLDSV
+1017 
-1022 ELWPHNAQAT
+1022 
-1032 CLIFYKGTNT
+1032 
-1042 VKYVSGK
+1042 SGK
-1049 SERYYRAVGD
+1049 TWTSIGDADYFYGSVTEDGSSISYFPGALEIRDGYVYTTAV
-1059 FSIVDNDG
+1059 
-1067 RTLYDLMRVWYDTAE
+1067 YDIDHQK
-1082 YSDMLTSDVRAQSKS
+1082 TSDPL
-1097 FSWQEAA
+1097 
-1104 QNWANAYYGTQKEVT
+1104 VT
-1119 SGSIYKFTWLNVTVN
+1119 H
-1134 PAEETTQAKR
+1134 
-1144 KAGEI
+1144 
-1149 DDNTYCF
+1149 
-1156 AVRVE
+1156 AVRI
-1161 FTAESANAL
+1161 SI
-1170 QSAMAGNTVK
+1170 K
-1180 CENPAAP
+1180 
-1187 KDAYEF
+1187 
-1193 YRCCTIQLRD
+1193 
-1203 DGRWYGTE
+1203 
-1211 LGTGWLCAIPK
+1211 TGAQEILD
-1222 KEGLPPPFFAV
+1222 
-1233 FQRRA
+1233 
-1238 GKSTGTSQRY
+1238 
-1248 VV
+1248 

>member
-47 AFLLLPV
+47 VFLLLPV

-70 YTLFVGTDKTAIQST
+70 YTLFVGTDKTTIQST

-140 LLYQGVS
+140 LLYQGIS

-158 KRDVSR
+158 KRDVAR
-164 ADYAAMLSDTARD
+164 ADYAAMLSDTAHD

-271 DGLELPERAA
+271 DDLGRAERAA

-331 VLALTLTAGCAISWG
+331 VLALTLTAGCAVGWG
-346 ERAQKNDDPFAD
+346 ERAQTQKNDDPFAD

-447 HCEEASD
+447 HCEEAKDS
-454 GQPNQVYLLKQKD
+454 QPYQAYLLEQED
-467 GSVYLGLAGDYE
+467 GTIYLGLSADYA
-479 EDGSELFCSV
+479 EDGSECFCMV
-489 FRLNEQVNPIYASM
+489 YRLEKEDDTIYVSM

-517 TMTYSVSENNDY
+517 TMTYSVSENNEY

-607 YTYGEKTGY
+607 YTSGEQTGY
-616 QVIGTYTGN
+616 QILGTSMSN
-625 DGLWYNGCSY
+625 DGLWYSGCSY
-635 SGEEKYYLHDFYVD
+635 GQELKYYLHDFYID
-649 YAGLDLPKMFIPDL
+649 YAGLDLPKMYIPNLVDG
-663 LNDTAADG
+663 TVTDG
-671 YGRAN
+671 YGHGN
-676 QCEARLISGDGSYY
+676 SVEGRLVSDSTYNFCYY
-690 FYAPITAWACNPGT
+690 YVPITGWACSPGT
-704 EFWYSRYD
+704 DYWYSRYD
-712 TGSYFNA
+712 TGSYFSV
-719 KKLEQSLDEAKAEW
+719 KKLERGINDAKAEW
-733 ESTGAKAEKTDAGW
+733 ESTGAKAAKTDTGW
-747 RFVTHEG
+747 RFVTNEG
-754 MSNTIVTLFDAPD
+754 MSNTVVTLFDAPD
-767 GTCYEVTTHWTF
+767 NTCYEVEIHWSF
-779 DGSTEENQWG
+779 DGSTAENEWG

-797 GEAVIL
+797 GEAEVL
-803 QAMVNSFRTSKILF
+803 RAMVRSFTVNW
-817 TDGSPNGSES
+817 DADAAA
-827 SDPAPDDT
+827 DPALDDSD
-835 AFQADLQLAS
+835 FQADLQLAS
-845 NGGASWLSLNT
+845 NGGAAWMFLYRDNAAITDRDMLNVTPTVRLDECSYALLHDKFTPADGARSLTLWLSNNDSSHLVFFEDT
-856 DGMAVGGHDP
+856 DI
-866 KDSAPTVLLD
+866 
-876 TCDYKEY
+876 
-883 DPSESSPSGSAVP
+883 
-896 PGGGNPLALCL
+896 
-907 SLSNSARFTFYEGSD
+907 
-922 FMLYQHGD
+922 MLYQRD
-930 TRYYKVSSYGDYAT
+930 DAYYYKVSDYGDYAT
-944 IFDAMLAWYNKT
+944 LYDAMLAWFNSAQSGT
-956 PDKEATFE
+956 EPSDASSATTTNAV
-964 SDLVLASNAATVD
+964 SRDSLIKAADSYVDLGGYLWYTAGGKFCRWHEGGSVETVD
-977 ILAFCPASGE
+977 TL
-987 SGSHA
+987 
-992 PLLTG
+992 
-997 YSVALDSYEY
+997 
-1007 KPIDKPKNLD
+1007 PIDYLNDTP
-1017 GLDSV
+1017 V
-1022 ELWPHNAQAT
+1022 NASLSTQDDR
-1032 CLIFYKGTNT
+1032 L
-1042 VKYVSGK
+1042 
-1049 SERYYRAVGD
+1049 
-1059 FSIVDNDG
+1059 
-1067 RTLYDLMRVWYDTAE
+1067 LMSYHIGGA
-1082 YSDMLTSDVRAQSKS
+1082 
-1097 FSWQEAA
+1097 
-1104 QNWANAYYGTQKEVT
+1104 T
-1119 SGSIYKFTWLNVTVN
+1119 SGSFVTDLYGVDGKKISSIGGYN
-1134 PAEETTQAKR
+1134 SIAISGDTVVKT
-1144 KAGEI
+1144 
-1149 DDNTYCF
+1149 
-1156 AVRVE
+1156 
-1161 FTAESANAL
+1161 L
-1170 QSAMAGNTVK
+1170 QFP
-1180 CENPAAP
+1180 PAANNLYISYDCGGTFTP
-1187 KDAYEF
+1187 LGDKDWYYGAVKEDDSGVTYMSAELE
-1193 YRCCTIQLRD
+1193 IRD
-1203 DGRWYGTE
+1203 GYVYTHAVYDVFHDKTSDPLVTHEVR
-1211 LGTGWLCAIPK
+1211 LNLKTGAQEILD
-1222 KEGLPPPFFAV
+1222 
-1233 FQRRA
+1233 
-1238 GKSTGTSQRY
+1238 
-1248 VV
+1248 

>member
-47 AFLLLPV
+47 VFLLLPV

-140 LLYQGVS
+140 LLYQGIS
-147 YALFRRTVRRW
+147 YAHFRRTVHRW

-164 ADYAAMLSDTARD
+164 ADYASLLSDTARD

-195 VTGLLRPRLLLPHER
+195 VTGLLRPRLLLPHEH

-331 VLALTLTAGCAISWG
+331 VLALTLTAGCAVSWG

-358 KSYTVDILLYEAPA
+358 KSYTVDTLLYEAPG
-372 FTDGFTDGTY
+372 FTDGFTDGAY
-382 PSFRTTTNT
+382 PTFRTATNP
-391 AGEKYVTL
+391 AGEKYVTMFNDL
-399 CDAWGSTS
+399 GYAL

-412 EEYTLE
+412 EEYKLE
-418 KQSFYALFGST
+418 KQSFYALFGNT
-429 KASPVDDL
+429 RDASPVDDL
-437 IQNNK
+437 MQHNK
-442 SAWSG
+442 SAWTG
-447 HCEEASD
+447 YCEEAKDS
-454 GQPNQVYLLKQKD
+454 QPYQAYLLEQED
-467 GSVYLGLAGDYE
+467 GTIYLGLSADYA
-479 EDGSELFCSV
+479 EDGSECFCMV
-489 FRLNEQVNPIYASM
+489 YRLEKEDDTIYASM

-572 PTNEAGMQI
+572 PTNEAGAQI
-581 DVIGGQELTDDG
+581 NIVGGQELTDDG
-593 YLNENWTHYLTVLH
+593 YLNEHWTHYLTVLH

-616 QVIGTYTGN
+616 QIIGTYTGN

-635 SGEEKYYLHDFYVD
+635 SGEEKYYLHDFYID
-649 YAGLDLPKMFIPDL
+649 YAGLNEPKMYIPDL
-663 LNDTAADG
+663 VDGLVEDG
-671 YGRAN
+671 YGHGN
-676 QCEARLISGDGSYY
+676 SVEGRLVSGSTYNFCYY
-690 FYAPITAWACNPGT
+690 YVPITGWACSPGT
-704 EFWYSRYD
+704 DYWYSRYD
-712 TGSYFNA
+712 TGSYFSV
-719 KKLEQSLDEAKAEW
+719 KKLERGINDAKAEW
-733 ESTGAKAEKTDAGW
+733 ESTGVTGEKVDTGCW
-747 RFVTHEG
+747 RYVTHEG
-754 MSNTIVTLFDAPD
+754 MSNTIVTLFAGPNN
-767 GTCYEVTTHWTF
+767 TTYEVEIHWLF

-803 QAMVNSFRTSKILF
+803 QAMVKHFTIDATVRLTQVNASDTAAASTGFDALDAALDALGDMNVTADPLGHAVMVPNATAKWDDRNGTNIAYRTEIAKQFRQYSWKEASNVAQFGEEVLSVQCGRWNFYLYSNYKNVLSFF
-817 TDGSPNGSES
+817 DQE
-827 SDPAPDDT
+827 SDPKGYPYAFEITNTGAENAVWDAFYKWYEEAVAADNGKQTVTPAATDT
-835 AFQADLQLAS
+835 LSRASITKSADSYVDL
-845 NGGASWLSLNT
+845 GGYLWYTA
-856 DGMAVGGHDP
+856 GGKFCRWH
-866 KDSAPTVLLD
+866 
-876 TCDYKEY
+876 E
-883 DPSESSPSGSAVP
+883 GSAVETICTLP
-896 PGGGNPLALCL
+896 IDSLTDSPVRATL
-907 SLSNSARFTFYEGSD
+907 SI
-922 FMLYQHGD
+922 M
-930 TRYYKVSSYGDYAT
+930 VSR
-944 IFDAMLAWYNKT
+944 
-956 PDKEATFE
+956 
-964 SDLVLASNAATVD
+964 
-977 ILAFCPASGE
+977 
-987 SGSHA
+987 
-992 PLLTG
+992 
-997 YSVALDSYEY
+997 VALRYHIGGATMGTYVTELYNSDGEQYVKIDGYESIAFDNHGNIVKTLQFPPAQNNLSISY
-1007 KPIDKPKNLD
+1007 D
-1017 GLDSV
+1017 
-1022 ELWPHNAQAT
+1022 
-1032 CLIFYKGTNT
+1032 
-1042 VKYVSGK
+1042 SGK
-1049 SERYYRAVGD
+1049 TWTSIGDADYFYGSVTEDGSSISYFPGALEIRDGYVYTTAV
-1059 FSIVDNDG
+1059 
-1067 RTLYDLMRVWYDTAE
+1067 YDIDHQK
-1082 YSDMLTSDVRAQSKS
+1082 TSDPL
-1097 FSWQEAA
+1097 
-1104 QNWANAYYGTQKEVT
+1104 VT
-1119 SGSIYKFTWLNVTVN
+1119 HS
-1134 PAEETTQAKR
+1134 
-1144 KAGEI
+1144 
-1149 DDNTYCF
+1149 
-1156 AVRVE
+1156 VRV
-1161 FTAESANAL
+1161 NL
-1170 QSAMAGNTVK
+1170 K
-1180 CENPAAP
+1180 
-1187 KDAYEF
+1187 
-1193 YRCCTIQLRD
+1193 
-1203 DGRWYGTE
+1203 
-1211 LGTGWLCAIPK
+1211 TGAQEILD
-1222 KEGLPPPFFAV
+1222 
-1233 FQRRA
+1233 
-1238 GKSTGTSQRY
+1238 
-1248 VV
+1248 

>member
-47 AFLLLPV
+47 AFLLLPI

-92 AEKSGQSPAQ
+92 AEKSGQSPAA

-109 RPVTNPEQKTT
+109 RPVTNPAQKTT

-158 KRDVSR
+158 KRDVAR

-271 DGLELPERAA
+271 ADLDRAERAA

-331 VLALTLTAGCAISWG
+331 VLALTLTAGCAVGWG
-346 ERAQKNDDPFAD
+346 ERAQKNDPFGGTTFSVDEAVYLATEARNAVRGFPYAPDTTFRALTIDSEKRVTMFTVSGDEFVFSPMEAASID
-358 KSYTVDILLYEAPA
+358 KST
-372 FTDGFTDGTY
+372 F
-382 PSFRTTTNT
+382 S
-391 AGEKYVTL
+391 
-399 CDAWGSTS
+399 
-407 IYGPM
+407 
-412 EEYTLE
+412 
-418 KQSFYALFGST
+418 ALFNDSS
-429 KASPVDDL
+429 AE
-437 IQNNK
+437 
-442 SAWSG
+442 AWSG
-447 HCEEASD
+447 MSADELISGNQAVWKGSASD
-454 GQPNQVYLLKQKD
+454 ATYEDYYNVLYLFAQKD
-467 GSVYLGLAGDYE
+467 GSFYVGLAYQAL
-479 EDGSELFCSV
+479 GSDSGNKAIEGIGSV
-489 FRLNEQVNPIYASM
+489 YRLIVENTDTIYASM
-503 DDYAAACVEDLKKG
+503 DDYAAERVADLKKSM
-517 TMTYSVSENNDY
+517 MTYSVSENNEY
-529 ASRSIEDT
+529 GARSIVDT
-537 VADVRVTQLEQADSL
+537 IADVRVTQLEQGDSL

-593 YLNENWTHYLTVLH
+593 YLNEHWTHYLTVLH

-616 QVIGTYTGN
+616 QIIGTSMSN

-635 SGEEKYYLHDFYVD
+635 GVDLKYYLHDFYVD
-649 YAGLDLPKMFIPDL
+649 YAGLDLPKMYIPNLVDGL
-663 LNDTAADG
+663 VEDG
-671 YGRAN
+671 YGHGN
-676 QCEARLISGDGSYY
+676 SVEGRLVSDSTYNFCYY
-690 FYAPITAWACNPGT
+690 YVPITGWACSPGT
-704 EFWYSRYD
+704 DYWYSRYD
-712 TGSYFNA
+712 TGSYFSV
-719 KKLEQSLDEAKAEW
+719 KKLERGINDAKAEW
-733 ESTGAKAEKTDAGW
+733 ESTGAKAEKTDTGW
-747 RFVTHEG
+747 RYVTHEG

-767 GTCYEVTTHWTF
+767 NTCYEVEIHWSF
-779 DGSTEENQWG
+779 DGSTAENEWG

-797 GEAVIL
+797 EEAVIL

-817 TDGSPNGSES
+817 TDGSSNGSES

-835 AFQADLQLAS
+835 AFQTDLQLAS

-866 KDSAPTVLLD
+866 KDAAPTVLLD

-977 ILAFCPASGE
+977 ILAFCPAGGE

-1211 LGTGWLCAIPK
+1211 LGTGW
-1222 KEGLPPPFFAV
+1222 
-1233 FQRRA
+1233 
-1238 GKSTGTSQRY
+1238 
-1248 VV
+1248 

>member
-47 AFLLLPV
+47 VFLLLPV

-63 QAAPPKD
+63 QAEPPKD
-70 YTLFVGTDKTAIQST
+70 YTLFVGTDKTTIQST
-85 DNLFGDM
+85 GNLFGDM
-92 AEKSGQSPAQ
+92 AEKSGQSPAA

-158 KRDVSR
+158 KRDVAR

-331 VLALTLTAGCAISWG
+331 VLALTLTAGCAVGWG
-346 ERAQKNDDPFAD
+346 ERAQTQKNDDPFAD

-616 QVIGTYTGN
+616 QIIGTSMSN
-625 DGLWYNGCSY
+625 DGLWYNGCGY
-635 SGEEKYYLHDFYVD
+635 GVDLKYYLHDFYID

-797 GEAVIL
+797 GEAEVL
-803 QAMVNSFRTSKILF
+803 RAMVRSFTVNW
-817 TDGSPNGSES
+817 DADAAA
-827 SDPAPDDT
+827 DPALDDSD
-835 AFQADLQLAS
+835 FQADLQLAS
-845 NGGASWLSLNT
+845 NGGAAWMYLSKNSAAVSDCNMRNVTPTVKLDECSYALLNEEFTPDDGKQTLTLWLSNN
-856 DGMAVGGHDP
+856 
-866 KDSAPTVLLD
+866 DS
-876 TCDYKEY
+876 
-883 DPSESSPSGSAVP
+883 SH
-896 PGGGNPLALCL
+896 LA
-907 SLSNSARFTFYEGSD
+907 FYEGTNV
-922 FMLYQHGD
+922 MLYQRD
-930 TRYYKVSSYGDYAT
+930 DARYYKVSNFGDYAT
-944 IFDAMLAWYNKT
+944 LYDAMLAWFNSAQSGTETSDASSTTTTNAVSRDSLIKAADSYVDLGGYLWYTAGGKFCRWHEGGSVETLRELPYNDVT
-956 PDKEATFE
+956 DQPAIAT
-964 SDLVLASNAATVD
+964 LAVEYD
-977 ILAFCPASGE
+977 Q
-987 SGSHA
+987 
-992 PLLTG
+992 
-997 YSVALDSYEY
+997 VALRWHIGGATTGTTMLELYGADGKRTME
-1007 KPIDKPKNLD
+1007 LD
-1017 GLDSV
+1017 GSA
-1022 ELWPHNAQAT
+1022 P
-1032 CLIFYKGTNT
+1032 
-1042 VKYVSGK
+1042 
-1049 SERYYRAVGD
+1049 
-1059 FSIVDNDG
+1059 
-1067 RTLYDLMRVWYDTAE
+1067 
-1082 YSDMLTSDVRAQSKS
+1082 
-1097 FSWQEAA
+1097 
-1104 QNWANAYYGTQKEVT
+1104 
-1119 SGSIYKFTWLNVTVN
+1119 
-1134 PAEETTQAKR
+1134 
-1144 KAGEI
+1144 
-1149 DDNTYCF
+1149 F
-1156 AVRVE
+1156 AI
-1161 FTAESANAL
+1161 S
-1170 QSAMAGNTVK
+1170 GNTVVK
-1180 CENPAAP
+1180 LLSFPPTTGNLLLSTDGGKTWSAIG
-1187 KDAYEF
+1187 DADWF
-1193 YRCCTIQLRD
+1193 YGSVTEDSSGSTSYALADLTIRD
-1203 DGRWYGTE
+1203 GYVYTTAVYDIDHQKTSDPLVTHAVRISIK
-1211 LGTGWLCAIPK
+1211 TGAQEILD
-1222 KEGLPPPFFAV
+1222 
-1233 FQRRA
+1233 
-1238 GKSTGTSQRY
+1238 
-1248 VV
+1248 

>member
-47 AFLLLPV
+47 VFLLLPV

-63 QAAPPKD
+63 QAEPPKD

-92 AEKSGQSPAQ
+92 AEKSGQSPAA

-331 VLALTLTAGCAISWG
+331 VLALTLTAGCAVSWG
-346 ERAQKNDDPFAD
+346 ERAQTQKNGDPFDD

-382 PSFRTTTNT
+382 PTFRATTNT
-391 AGEKYVTL
+391 VGEKYVTL
-399 CDAWGSTS
+399 RDAWGSAS

-418 KQSFYALFGST
+418 EQSFYALFGST

-437 IQNNK
+437 IKNNR

-447 HCEEASD
+447 YCEEASD
-454 GQPNQVYLLKQKD
+454 GQPNRVYLLKQKD
-467 GSVYLGLAGDYE
+467 GTVYVGLAGDYE

-489 FRLNEQVNPIYASM
+489 FRLNEQIDPIYASM

-537 VADVRVTQLEQADSL
+537 VADVRVTQLEFADSL

-572 PTNEAGMQI
+572 PTNEAGAELAP
-581 DVIGGQELTDDG
+581 IGGQEVTDDG
-593 YLNENWTHYLTVLH
+593 YLNEHWTHYLTVLH
-607 YTYGEKTGY
+607 YTSGEQTGY
-616 QVIGTYTGN
+616 QIIGTTMSN
-625 DGLWYNGCSY
+625 DGLFYNGCGY

-649 YAGLDLPKMFIPDL
+649 YAGLDLPKMLIPDL
-663 LNDTAADG
+663 LNDTASDG
-671 YGRAN
+671 YGNAS

-754 MSNTIVTLFDAPD
+754 MSNTVVTLFNGPNN
-767 GTCYEVTTHWTF
+767 TCYIVEIHWLF

-797 GEAVIL
+797 GEAEVL
-803 QAMVNSFRTSKILF
+803 RAMVRSFTVNW
-817 TDGSPNGSES
+817 DADAAA
-827 SDPAPDDT
+827 DPALDDSD
-835 AFQADLQLAS
+835 FQADLQLAS
-845 NGGASWLSLNT
+845 NGGAAWMFLYRDNAAITDRDMLNVTPTVRLDECSYALLHDKFTPADGARSLTLWLSNNDSSHLAFFEGT
-856 DGMAVGGHDP
+856 DI
-866 KDSAPTVLLD
+866 
-876 TCDYKEY
+876 
-883 DPSESSPSGSAVP
+883 
-896 PGGGNPLALCL
+896 
-907 SLSNSARFTFYEGSD
+907 
-922 FMLYQHGD
+922 MLYQRD
-930 TRYYKVSSYGDYAT
+930 DAYYYKVSDYGDYAT
-944 IFDAMLAWYNKT
+944 LYDAMLAWFNSAQSGT
-956 PDKEATFE
+956 EPSDASSATTTNAV
-964 SDLVLASNAATVD
+964 SRDSLIKAADSYVDLGGYLWYTAGGKLYRWREGGSVEVLHDLPVNDVTDTTVD
-977 ILAFCPASGE
+977 ATLSVVSDQVALRYYIGGGIMGSFVTELYGADGKQSATLYGYESIAI
-987 SGSHA
+987 SGSTIVETTKFPPTVNNLRLSTDGGKTWTSIGDA
-992 PLLTG
+992 DYFYGSVTEDGSSISYFPGALEIRDG
-997 YSVALDSYEY
+997 YVYTTAVYD
-1007 KPIDKPKNLD
+1007 IDHQK
-1017 GLDSV
+1017 
-1022 ELWPHNAQAT
+1022 
-1032 CLIFYKGTNT
+1032 
-1042 VKYVSGK
+1042 
-1049 SERYYRAVGD
+1049 
-1059 FSIVDNDG
+1059 
-1067 RTLYDLMRVWYDTAE
+1067 
-1082 YSDMLTSDVRAQSKS
+1082 TSDPL
-1097 FSWQEAA
+1097 
-1104 QNWANAYYGTQKEVT
+1104 VT
-1119 SGSIYKFTWLNVTVN
+1119 HS
-1134 PAEETTQAKR
+1134 
-1144 KAGEI
+1144 
-1149 DDNTYCF
+1149 
-1156 AVRVE
+1156 VRV
-1161 FTAESANAL
+1161 NL
-1170 QSAMAGNTVK
+1170 K
-1180 CENPAAP
+1180 
-1187 KDAYEF
+1187 
-1193 YRCCTIQLRD
+1193 
-1203 DGRWYGTE
+1203 
-1211 LGTGWLCAIPK
+1211 TGAQEILD
-1222 KEGLPPPFFAV
+1222 
-1233 FQRRA
+1233 
-1238 GKSTGTSQRY
+1238 
-1248 VV
+1248 

>member
-47 AFLLLPV
+47 VFLLLPV

-158 KRDVSR
+158 KRDVAR
-164 ADYAAMLSDTARD
+164 ADYASLLSDTARD
-177 LGVSAPEM
+177 LGVGAPEM

-195 VTGLLRPRLLLPHER
+195 VTGLLRPRLLLPHEH

-331 VLALTLTAGCAISWG
+331 VLALTLTAGCAVSWG

-663 LNDTAADG
+663 LNNTAADG

-797 GEAVIL
+797 GEAAIL
-803 QAMVNSFRTSKILF
+803 QAMTDSFTITGKILLTQEDASAASTGF
-817 TDGSPNGSES
+817 DALDAALDALGDMNVTADPLGHAVMVPNATAKWDDRNGTNIAYRAEIAKQFRQYSWKEAS
-827 SDPAPDDT
+827 NVAQFGEEVLSVQCGRWNFYLYSNYKNVLSFFDQESDPKGYPYAFEITNAGAENAVWDAFYKWYEEAVAADNGKQAVTTTATDTLSRASITKSADSYVDNDDY
-835 AFQADLQLAS
+835 LWYIS
-845 NGGASWLSLNT
+845 GGKLCRWR
-856 DGMAVGGHDP
+856 
-866 KDSAPTVLLD
+866 
-876 TCDYKEY
+876 E
-883 DPSESSPSGSAVP
+883 GSAVETICTLP
-896 PGGGNPLALCL
+896 IDSLTDSPVRATL
-907 SLSNSARFTFYEGSD
+907 SI
-922 FMLYQHGD
+922 M
-930 TRYYKVSSYGDYAT
+930 VSR
-944 IFDAMLAWYNKT
+944 
-956 PDKEATFE
+956 
-964 SDLVLASNAATVD
+964 
-977 ILAFCPASGE
+977 
-987 SGSHA
+987 
-992 PLLTG
+992 
-997 YSVALDSYEY
+997 VALRYHIGGATMGTYVTELYNSDGEQYVKIDGYESIAFDNHGNIV
-1007 KPIDKPKNLD
+1007 KTLQFPPAQNNL
-1017 GLDSV
+1017 
-1022 ELWPHNAQAT
+1022 
-1032 CLIFYKGTNT
+1032 
-1042 VKYVSGK
+1042 
-1049 SERYYRAVGD
+1049 
-1059 FSIVDNDG
+1059 SIS
-1067 RTLYDLMRVWYDTAE
+1067 YDTGKTWTSIGDADYFYGSVTE
-1082 YSDMLTSDVRAQSKS
+1082 DGSSISYFPGALEIRDGYVYTTAVYDIDHQKTSDPL
-1097 FSWQEAA
+1097 
-1104 QNWANAYYGTQKEVT
+1104 VT
-1119 SGSIYKFTWLNVTVN
+1119 HS
-1134 PAEETTQAKR
+1134 
-1144 KAGEI
+1144 
-1149 DDNTYCF
+1149 
-1156 AVRVE
+1156 VRV
-1161 FTAESANAL
+1161 NL
-1170 QSAMAGNTVK
+1170 K
-1180 CENPAAP
+1180 
-1187 KDAYEF
+1187 
-1193 YRCCTIQLRD
+1193 
-1203 DGRWYGTE
+1203 
-1211 LGTGWLCAIPK
+1211 TGAQEILD
-1222 KEGLPPPFFAV
+1222 
-1233 FQRRA
+1233 
-1238 GKSTGTSQRY
+1238 
-1248 VV
+1248 

>member
-70 YTLFVGTDKTAIQST
+70 YTLFVGTDKTTIQST

-158 KRDVSR
+158 KRDVAR

-228 RRDMLLK
+228 RRDMLFK

-271 DGLELPERAA
+271 DGLDRTERAA

-331 VLALTLTAGCAISWG
+331 VLALTLTAGCAVGWG
-346 ERAQKNDDPFAD
+346 ERAQKNDPFGGTTFSVEEAVYLATEARNAVRGFPYAPDTTFRALTIDSEKRVTMFTVSGDEFVFSPMEAASID
-358 KSYTVDILLYEAPA
+358 KST
-372 FTDGFTDGTY
+372 F
-382 PSFRTTTNT
+382 S
-391 AGEKYVTL
+391 
-399 CDAWGSTS
+399 
-407 IYGPM
+407 
-412 EEYTLE
+412 
-418 KQSFYALFGST
+418 ALFNDSS
-429 KASPVDDL
+429 AE
-437 IQNNK
+437 
-442 SAWSG
+442 AWSG
-447 HCEEASD
+447 MSADELISGNQAVWKGSASD
-454 GQPNQVYLLKQKD
+454 ATYEDYYNVLYLFAQKD
-467 GSVYLGLAGDYE
+467 GSFYVGLAYQAL
-479 EDGSELFCSV
+479 GSDSLNKAIEGIGSV
-489 FRLNEQVNPIYASM
+489 YRLIVENTDTIYASM

-754 MSNTIVTLFDAPD
+754 MSNTVVTLFDAPD
-767 GTCYEVTTHWTF
+767 NTCYEVEIHWSF
-779 DGSTEENQWG
+779 DGSTAENEWG

-797 GEAVIL
+797 GEAEVL
-803 QAMVNSFRTSKILF
+803 RAMVRSFTVNW
-817 TDGSPNGSES
+817 DADAAA
-827 SDPAPDDT
+827 DPALDDSD
-835 AFQADLQLAS
+835 FQADLQLAS
-845 NGGASWLSLNT
+845 NGGAAWMFLYRDNAAITDRDMLNVTPTVRLDECSYALLHDKFTPADGARSLTLWLSNNDSSHLAFFEGT
-856 DGMAVGGHDP
+856 DI
-866 KDSAPTVLLD
+866 
-876 TCDYKEY
+876 
-883 DPSESSPSGSAVP
+883 
-896 PGGGNPLALCL
+896 
-907 SLSNSARFTFYEGSD
+907 
-922 FMLYQHGD
+922 MLYQRD
-930 TRYYKVSSYGDYAT
+930 DAYYYKVSDYGDYAT
-944 IFDAMLAWYNKT
+944 LYDAMLAWFNSAQSGT
-956 PDKEATFE
+956 EPSDASSAT
-964 SDLVLASNAATVD
+964 T
-977 ILAFCPASGE
+977 
-987 SGSHA
+987 
-992 PLLTG
+992 
-997 YSVALDSYEY
+997 
-1007 KPIDKPKNLD
+1007 
-1017 GLDSV
+1017 
-1022 ELWPHNAQAT
+1022 
-1032 CLIFYKGTNT
+1032 TNT
-1042 VKYVSGK
+1042 VSRDSLIKAADSYVDLGGYLWYTAGGK
-1049 SERYYRAVGD
+1049 FYRWHEGGSVETIDTLPIDSLTDSPVRATL
-1059 FSIVDNDG
+1059 SIRGSRVALNYHIGGATMGTYVTDLYNYDGKLYVKIDGYESIAFDNHG
-1067 RTLYDLMRVWYDTAE
+1067 NIVKTLQFPPAQNNLSISYDTGKTWTAIGDADYFYGSVTE
-1082 YSDMLTSDVRAQSKS
+1082 NNDSISYAPADLSIRDGYVYTTAVYDINHEKSSDPL
-1097 FSWQEAA
+1097 
-1104 QNWANAYYGTQKEVT
+1104 VT
-1119 SGSIYKFTWLNVTVN
+1119 H
-1134 PAEETTQAKR
+1134 
-1144 KAGEI
+1144 
-1149 DDNTYCF
+1149 
-1156 AVRVE
+1156 AVRI
-1161 FTAESANAL
+1161 SI
-1170 QSAMAGNTVK
+1170 K
-1180 CENPAAP
+1180 
-1187 KDAYEF
+1187 
-1193 YRCCTIQLRD
+1193 
-1203 DGRWYGTE
+1203 
-1211 LGTGWLCAIPK
+1211 TGAQEILD
-1222 KEGLPPPFFAV
+1222 
-1233 FQRRA
+1233 
-1238 GKSTGTSQRY
+1238 
-1248 VV
+1248 

>member
-47 AFLLLPV
+47 AFLLLPI

-92 AEKSGQSPAQ
+92 AEKSGQSPAA

-158 KRDVSR
+158 KRDVTR

-271 DGLELPERAA
+271 DDLDRAERAA

-331 VLALTLTAGCAISWG
+331 VLALTLTAGCAVSWG
-346 ERAQKNDDPFAD
+346 ERGKKNSDPFDGSRYNPVLVVANWELTIGKNFRPLYYVSD
-358 KSYTVDILLYEAPA
+358 ESGTYFRLSCEDGVNTVTMIYDGGETAFAPMESVTLTQEN
-372 FTDGFTDGTY
+372 FDGTLL
-382 PSFRTTTNT
+382 PDLDALRSDNKT
-391 AGEKYVTL
+391 AWRVQL
-399 CDAWGSTS
+399 PDN
-407 IYGPM
+407 
-412 EEYTLE
+412 
-418 KQSFYALFGST
+418 F
-429 KASPVDDL
+429 DD
-437 IQNNK
+437 
-442 SAWSG
+442 
-447 HCEEASD
+447 HDPEAA
-454 GQPNQVYLLKQKD
+454 PNLVFLLKQND
-467 GSVYLGLAGDYE
+467 GTLYLCIGYHFEGGDAFIEDTDRIRWVYRLE
-479 EDGSELFCSV
+479 KEDDT
-489 FRLNEQVNPIYASM
+489 IYASM

-537 VADVRVTQLEQADSL
+537 VADVRVTRLEQGDSL

-572 PTNEAGMQI
+572 PTNEAGVQI

-593 YLNENWTHYLTVLH
+593 YLNEHWTHYLTVLH

-616 QVIGTYTGN
+616 QIIGTYTGN
-625 DGLWYNGCSY
+625 DGLWYNGCNY
-635 SGEEKYYLHDFYVD
+635 SGEEKHYLHDFYID
-649 YAGLDLPKMFIPDL
+649 YAGLDLPKMFIPNL
-663 LNDTAADG
+663 LNAATDG

-803 QAMVNSFRTSKILF
+803 QAMVNSFRTSKILPT
-817 TDGSPNGSES
+817 TDPVLD
-827 SDPAPDDT
+827 DPA
-835 AFQADLQLAS
+835 FKADLQLAT
-845 NGGASWLSLNT
+845 NGGASWMYLSKNSA
-856 DGMAVGGHDP
+856 AVSDCNMQNVT
-866 KDSAPTVLLD
+866 PTVKLDECSYALLNEEFTPD
-876 TCDYKEY
+876 DGKQT
-883 DPSESSPSGSAVP
+883 
-896 PGGGNPLALCL
+896 LTLW
-907 SLSNSARFTFYEGSD
+907 LSNNDSSHLAFYEGTNV
-922 FMLYQHGD
+922 MLYQRD
-930 TRYYKVSSYGDYAT
+930 DARYYKVSNFGDYAT
-944 IFDAMLAWYNKT
+944 LYDAMLAWFNSAQSGT
-956 PDKEATFE
+956 EP
-964 SDLVLASNAATVD
+964 SDASSTTTTNAVSRDSLIKA
-977 ILAFCPASGE
+977 A
-987 SGSHA
+987 
-992 PLLTG
+992 
-997 YSVALDSYEY
+997 DSYVDLGGYLWYTAGGKFCRWRE
-1007 KPIDKPKNLD
+1007 
-1017 GLDSV
+1017 GGSV
-1022 ELWPHNAQAT
+1022 ETVCDLPLDYDTPVSASLSTQDNRILMNYHIGGAT
-1032 CLIFYKGTNT
+1032 MGSFIT
-1042 VKYVSGK
+1042 
-1049 SERYYRAVGD
+1049 D
-1059 FSIVDNDG
+1059 
-1067 RTLYDLMRVWYDTAE
+1067 LYDTDGKKLSSINSYNAIAISGDIIVMTDHFMPTPNNMSISYDCGKTFTEFGDKDWFYGSA
-1082 YSDMLTSDVRAQSKS
+1082 LTED
-1097 FSWQEAA
+1097 
-1104 QNWANAYYGTQKEVT
+1104 GTYVT
-1119 SGSIYKFTWLNVTVN
+1119 SVNSSLEIRDGYVYTTAVYDINHEKSDDPLVTH
-1134 PAEETTQAKR
+1134 
-1144 KAGEI
+1144 
-1149 DDNTYCF
+1149 
-1156 AVRVE
+1156 AVRI
-1161 FTAESANAL
+1161 SI
-1170 QSAMAGNTVK
+1170 K
-1180 CENPAAP
+1180 
-1187 KDAYEF
+1187 
-1193 YRCCTIQLRD
+1193 
-1203 DGRWYGTE
+1203 
-1211 LGTGWLCAIPK
+1211 TGAQEILD
-1222 KEGLPPPFFAV
+1222 
-1233 FQRRA
+1233 
-1238 GKSTGTSQRY
+1238 
-1248 VV
+1248 

>member
-47 AFLLLPV
+47 VFLLLPV

-70 YTLFVGTDKTAIQST
+70 YTLFVGTDKTTIQST

-164 ADYAAMLSDTARD
+164 ADYASLLSDTARD
-177 LGVSAPEM
+177 LGVSALEM

-195 VTGLLRPRLLLPHER
+195 VTGLLRPRLLLPHEH

-331 VLALTLTAGCAISWG
+331 VLALTLTAGCAVSWG
-346 ERAQKNDDPFAD
+346 ERAQTQKNDDPFAD

-572 PTNEAGMQI
+572 PTNEAGAQI
-581 DVIGGQELTDDG
+581 NIVGGQELTDDG

-607 YTYGEKTGY
+607 YTSGEKTGY
-616 QVIGTYTGN
+616 QIIGTYTGN

-635 SGEEKYYLHDFYVD
+635 SGEEKYYLHDFYID
-649 YAGLDLPKMFIPDL
+649 YAGLDLPKMFIPNL
-663 LNDTAADG
+663 LNAATDG

-803 QAMVNSFRTSKILF
+803 QAMVNSFRTSKILP
-817 TDGSPNGSES
+817 TIDPVLD
-827 SDPAPDDT
+827 DPA
-835 AFQADLQLAS
+835 FKADLQLAT
-845 NGGASWLSLNT
+845 NGGASWMYLSKNSAAVSDCNMRNVSPAVKLDECSYALLNEEFT
-856 DGMAVGGHDP
+856 PDDG
-866 KDSAPTVLLD
+866 KQTLTLW
-876 TCDYKEY
+876 
-883 DPSESSPSGSAVP
+883 
-896 PGGGNPLALCL
+896 
-907 SLSNSARFTFYEGSD
+907 LSNNDSSHLAFYEGTNV
-922 FMLYQHGD
+922 MLYQRD
-930 TRYYKVSSYGDYAT
+930 DARYYKVSNFGDYAT
-944 IFDAMLAWYNKT
+944 LYDAMLAWFNSAQSGTETSDASSATTTNAVSRDSLIKAADSYVDLGGYLWYTADGKFYRWHEGGSVETLRELPYNDVTDQPAIATLAVEYDQVALRWHIGGATTGTTMLELYGADGKRTMELDGSAPFAISGNTIVKLRSFPPTTGNLLLSTDGGKT
-956 PDKEATFE
+956 W
-964 SDLVLASNAATVD
+964 
-977 ILAFCPASGE
+977 SGLGDADWFYGSVTE
-987 SGSHA
+987 DSSGSTSYA
-992 PLLTG
+992 LADLTIRDG
-997 YSVALDSYEY
+997 YVYTTAVYD
-1007 KPIDKPKNLD
+1007 IDHQK
-1017 GLDSV
+1017 
-1022 ELWPHNAQAT
+1022 
-1032 CLIFYKGTNT
+1032 
-1042 VKYVSGK
+1042 
-1049 SERYYRAVGD
+1049 
-1059 FSIVDNDG
+1059 
-1067 RTLYDLMRVWYDTAE
+1067 
-1082 YSDMLTSDVRAQSKS
+1082 TSDPL
-1097 FSWQEAA
+1097 
-1104 QNWANAYYGTQKEVT
+1104 VT
-1119 SGSIYKFTWLNVTVN
+1119 HS
-1134 PAEETTQAKR
+1134 
-1144 KAGEI
+1144 
-1149 DDNTYCF
+1149 
-1156 AVRVE
+1156 VRV
-1161 FTAESANAL
+1161 NL
-1170 QSAMAGNTVK
+1170 K
-1180 CENPAAP
+1180 
-1187 KDAYEF
+1187 
-1193 YRCCTIQLRD
+1193 
-1203 DGRWYGTE
+1203 
-1211 LGTGWLCAIPK
+1211 TGAQEILD
-1222 KEGLPPPFFAV
+1222 
-1233 FQRRA
+1233 
-1238 GKSTGTSQRY
+1238 
-1248 VV
+1248 

>member
-158 KRDVSR
+158 KSDVSR

-331 VLALTLTAGCAISWG
+331 VLALTLTAGCAVSWG

-358 KSYTVDILLYEAPA
+358 KSYTVDTLLYEAPG
-372 FTDGFTDGTY
+372 FTDGFTDGAY
-382 PSFRTTTNT
+382 PTFRTATNP
-391 AGEKYVTL
+391 AGEKYVTMFNDL
-399 CDAWGSTS
+399 GYAL

-412 EEYTLE
+412 EEYKLE
-418 KQSFYALFGST
+418 KQSFYALFGNT
-429 KASPVDDL
+429 RDASPVDDL
-437 IQNNK
+437 MQHNK
-442 SAWSG
+442 SAWTG
-447 HCEEASD
+447 YCEEAKDS
-454 GQPNQVYLLKQKD
+454 QPYQAYLLEQED
-467 GSVYLGLAGDYE
+467 GTIYLGLSADYA
-479 EDGSELFCSV
+479 EDGSECFCMV
-489 FRLNEQVNPIYASM
+489 YRLNEQINPIYASM

-537 VADVRVTQLEQADSL
+537 VADVRVTQLEFADSL

-572 PTNEAGMQI
+572 PTNEAGVEI
-581 DVIGGQELTDDG
+581 EPVGGQYVTDDG
-593 YLNENWTHYLTVLH
+593 YLRESWTHYLTVLH
-607 YTYGEKTGY
+607 YTSGEKTGY
-616 QVIGTYTGN
+616 QIIGTYTGN

-635 SGEEKYYLHDFYVD
+635 GVDLKYYLHDFYVD
-649 YAGLDLPKMFIPDL
+649 YAGLDLPKMFIPNL
-663 LNDTAADG
+663 LNAATDG

-803 QAMVNSFRTSKILF
+803 QAMVNSFRTSKILPT
-817 TDGSPNGSES
+817 TDPVLD
-827 SDPAPDDT
+827 DPA
-835 AFQADLQLAS
+835 FKADLQLAT
-845 NGGASWLSLNT
+845 NGGASWMYLSKNSA
-856 DGMAVGGHDP
+856 AVSDCNMRNVT
-866 KDSAPTVLLD
+866 PTVKLDECSYALLNEEFTPD
-876 TCDYKEY
+876 DGKQT
-883 DPSESSPSGSAVP
+883 
-896 PGGGNPLALCL
+896 LTLW
-907 SLSNSARFTFYEGSD
+907 LSNNDSSHLAFYEGTNV
-922 FMLYQHGD
+922 MLYQRD
-930 TRYYKVSSYGDYAT
+930 DARYYKVSNFGDYAT
-944 IFDAMLAWYNKT
+944 LYDAMLAWFNSAQSGTETSDASSTTTTNAVSRDSLIKAADSYVDLGGYLWYTADGKFYRWHEGGSVETLRELPYNDVTDQPAIATLAVEYDQVALRWHIGGATTGTTMLELYGADGKRTMELDGSAPFAISGNTIVKLRSFPPTTGNLLLSTDGGKT
-956 PDKEATFE
+956 W
-964 SDLVLASNAATVD
+964 
-977 ILAFCPASGE
+977 SGLGDADWFYGSVTE
-987 SGSHA
+987 DSSGSTSYA
-992 PLLTG
+992 LADLTIRDG
-997 YSVALDSYEY
+997 YVYTTAVYD
-1007 KPIDKPKNLD
+1007 IDHQK
-1017 GLDSV
+1017 
-1022 ELWPHNAQAT
+1022 
-1032 CLIFYKGTNT
+1032 
-1042 VKYVSGK
+1042 
-1049 SERYYRAVGD
+1049 
-1059 FSIVDNDG
+1059 
-1067 RTLYDLMRVWYDTAE
+1067 
-1082 YSDMLTSDVRAQSKS
+1082 TSDPL
-1097 FSWQEAA
+1097 
-1104 QNWANAYYGTQKEVT
+1104 VT
-1119 SGSIYKFTWLNVTVN
+1119 HS
-1134 PAEETTQAKR
+1134 
-1144 KAGEI
+1144 
-1149 DDNTYCF
+1149 
-1156 AVRVE
+1156 VRV
-1161 FTAESANAL
+1161 NL
-1170 QSAMAGNTVK
+1170 K
-1180 CENPAAP
+1180 
-1187 KDAYEF
+1187 
-1193 YRCCTIQLRD
+1193 
-1203 DGRWYGTE
+1203 
-1211 LGTGWLCAIPK
+1211 TGAQEILD
-1222 KEGLPPPFFAV
+1222 
-1233 FQRRA
+1233 
-1238 GKSTGTSQRY
+1238 
-1248 VV
+1248 

>member
-164 ADYAAMLSDTARD
+164 ADYASLLSDTARD

-310 KRRITNVLGAQ
+310 KRRITNVLGVQ
-321 KKRGLGVVAL
+321 KKRGLGIVAL
-331 VLALTLTAGCAISWG
+331 VLALTLTAGCAVSWG
-346 ERAQKNDDPFAD
+346 NKNELSDPFG
-358 KSYTVDILLYEAPA
+358 KSYTIADIVYIGVEPDDTFRENAANAELLLRSDAQSMTLTWTDHYKWDCTAAGSFEMTEENFDRYFDGSAFEAADNPA
-372 FTDGFTDGTY
+372 GWQESDMSAAKLRRENANTWCFTTSSPPDGLTDY
-382 PSFRTTTNT
+382 
-391 AGEKYVTL
+391 L
-399 CDAWGSTS
+399 C
-407 IYGPM
+407 
-412 EEYTLE
+412 
-418 KQSFYALFGST
+418 
-429 KASPVDDL
+429 
-437 IQNNK
+437 
-442 SAWSG
+442 
-447 HCEEASD
+447 
-454 GQPNQVYLLKQKD
+454 LLQQKD
-467 GSVYLGLAGDYE
+467 GTLYLAMGYYPDSKQTAPHCFHTL
-479 EDGSELFCSV
+479 
-489 FRLNEQVNPIYASM
+489 FRLAEKAVPIYASM
-503 DDYAAACVEDLKKG
+503 DDYAATCAEDLKQG
-517 TMTYSVSENNDY
+517 TMTYYVRVNGMGV
-529 ASRSIEDT
+529 IEDT
-537 VADVRVTQLEQADSL
+537 VDDVRVTRLEMGDSL
-552 GNLSPDGTVLE
+552 GNLSPDGTALE
-563 LWYFQYEMK
+563 LWYFQYERK
-572 PTNEAGMQI
+572 PTNEAGHPI
-581 DVIGGQELTDDG
+581 DPVGGQVVTDDG
-593 YLNENWTHYLTVLH
+593 YLRDSGTHYLTVLH

-616 QVIGTYTGN
+616 QIIGTSMSN

-635 SGEEKYYLHDFYVD
+635 GVDLKYYLHDFYVD
-649 YAGLDLPKMFIPDL
+649 YAGLDLPKIYIPNL

-671 YGRAN
+671 YGNAS

-797 GEAVIL
+797 GEAEVL
-803 QAMVNSFRTSKILF
+803 RAMVRSFTVNW
-817 TDGSPNGSES
+817 DADAAA
-827 SDPAPDDT
+827 DPALDDSD
-835 AFQADLQLAS
+835 FQADLQLAS
-845 NGGASWLSLNT
+845 NGGAAWMFLYRDNAAITDRDMLNVTPTVRLDECSYALLHDKFTPADGARSLTLWLSNNDSSHLAFFEGT
-856 DGMAVGGHDP
+856 DI
-866 KDSAPTVLLD
+866 
-876 TCDYKEY
+876 
-883 DPSESSPSGSAVP
+883 
-896 PGGGNPLALCL
+896 
-907 SLSNSARFTFYEGSD
+907 
-922 FMLYQHGD
+922 MLYQRD
-930 TRYYKVSSYGDYAT
+930 DAYYYKVSDYGDYAT
-944 IFDAMLAWYNKT
+944 LYDAMLAWFNSAQSGT
-956 PDKEATFE
+956 EPSDASSATTTNAV
-964 SDLVLASNAATVD
+964 SRDSLIKAADSYVDLGGYLWYTAGGKFYRWHEGGSVETIDTLPIDSLTDSPVRATLS
-977 ILAFCPASGE
+977 IR
-987 SGSHA
+987 GSR
-992 PLLTG
+992 
-997 YSVALDSYEY
+997 VALNYHIGGATMGTYVTELYNPDGEQYVKIDGYESIAFDNHGNIVKTLQFPPAQNNLSISY
-1007 KPIDKPKNLD
+1007 D
-1017 GLDSV
+1017 
-1022 ELWPHNAQAT
+1022 
-1032 CLIFYKGTNT
+1032 
-1042 VKYVSGK
+1042 SGK
-1049 SERYYRAVGD
+1049 TWTSIGDADYFYGSVTEDGSSISYFPGALEIRDGYVYTTAV
-1059 FSIVDNDG
+1059 
-1067 RTLYDLMRVWYDTAE
+1067 YDIDHQK
-1082 YSDMLTSDVRAQSKS
+1082 TSDPL
-1097 FSWQEAA
+1097 
-1104 QNWANAYYGTQKEVT
+1104 VT
-1119 SGSIYKFTWLNVTVN
+1119 HS
-1134 PAEETTQAKR
+1134 
-1144 KAGEI
+1144 
-1149 DDNTYCF
+1149 
-1156 AVRVE
+1156 VRV
-1161 FTAESANAL
+1161 NL
-1170 QSAMAGNTVK
+1170 K
-1180 CENPAAP
+1180 
-1187 KDAYEF
+1187 
-1193 YRCCTIQLRD
+1193 
-1203 DGRWYGTE
+1203 
-1211 LGTGWLCAIPK
+1211 TGAQEILD
-1222 KEGLPPPFFAV
+1222 
-1233 FQRRA
+1233 
-1238 GKSTGTSQRY
+1238 
-1248 VV
+1248 

>member
-47 AFLLLPV
+47 VFLLLPV

-63 QAAPPKD
+63 QAEPPKD

-195 VTGLLRPRLLLPHER
+195 VTGLLRPRLLLPHEH

-331 VLALTLTAGCAISWG
+331 VLALTLTAGCAVSWG

-358 KSYTVDILLYEAPA
+358 KSYTVDTLLYEAPG
-372 FTDGFTDGTY
+372 FTDGFTDGAY
-382 PSFRTTTNT
+382 PTFRTATTP
-391 AGEKYVTL
+391 AGEKYVTMFNDL
-399 CDAWGSTS
+399 GYAL

-412 EEYTLE
+412 EEYKLE
-418 KQSFYALFGST
+418 KQSFYALFGNT
-429 KASPVDDL
+429 RDASLVDDL
-437 IQNNK
+437 MQHNK
-442 SAWSG
+442 SAWTG
-447 HCEEASD
+447 YCEEAKDS
-454 GQPNQVYLLKQKD
+454 QPYQAYLLEQED
-467 GSVYLGLAGDYE
+467 GTIYLGLSADYA
-479 EDGSELFCSV
+479 EDGSECFCMV
-489 FRLNEQVNPIYASM
+489 YRLEKEDDTIYASM
-503 DDYAAACVEDLKKG
+503 DDYAAERVAELKKG
-517 TMTYSVSENNDY
+517 TMTYSVSENNEY

-537 VADVRVTQLEQADSL
+537 VADVRVTQLEFADSL

-607 YTYGEKTGY
+607 YTSGEQTGY

-649 YAGLDLPKMFIPDL
+649 YAGLDLPKIYIPDL
-663 LNDTAADG
+663 LGGAETDG

-797 GEAVIL
+797 GEAEVL
-803 QAMVNSFRTSKILF
+803 RAMVRSFTVNW
-817 TDGSPNGSES
+817 DADAAA
-827 SDPAPDDT
+827 DPALDDSD
-835 AFQADLQLAS
+835 FQADLQLAS
-845 NGGASWLSLNT
+845 NGGAAWMFLYRDNAAITDRDMLNVTPTVRLDECSYALLHDKFTPADGARSLTLWLSNNDSSHLAFFEGT
-856 DGMAVGGHDP
+856 DI
-866 KDSAPTVLLD
+866 
-876 TCDYKEY
+876 
-883 DPSESSPSGSAVP
+883 
-896 PGGGNPLALCL
+896 
-907 SLSNSARFTFYEGSD
+907 
-922 FMLYQHGD
+922 MLYQRD
-930 TRYYKVSSYGDYAT
+930 DAYYYKVSDYGDYAT
-944 IFDAMLAWYNKT
+944 LYDAMLAWFNSAQSGTEPSDASSATTTNAVSRDSLIKAADSYVDLGGYLWYTADGKFCRWHEGGSVETLRELPYNDVT
-956 PDKEATFE
+956 DQPAIAT
-964 SDLVLASNAATVD
+964 LAVEYD
-977 ILAFCPASGE
+977 Q
-987 SGSHA
+987 
-992 PLLTG
+992 
-997 YSVALDSYEY
+997 VALRWHIGGATTGTTMLELYGADGKRTME
-1007 KPIDKPKNLD
+1007 LD
-1017 GLDSV
+1017 GSA
-1022 ELWPHNAQAT
+1022 P
-1032 CLIFYKGTNT
+1032 
-1042 VKYVSGK
+1042 
-1049 SERYYRAVGD
+1049 
-1059 FSIVDNDG
+1059 
-1067 RTLYDLMRVWYDTAE
+1067 
-1082 YSDMLTSDVRAQSKS
+1082 
-1097 FSWQEAA
+1097 
-1104 QNWANAYYGTQKEVT
+1104 
-1119 SGSIYKFTWLNVTVN
+1119 
-1134 PAEETTQAKR
+1134 
-1144 KAGEI
+1144 
-1149 DDNTYCF
+1149 F
-1156 AVRVE
+1156 AI
-1161 FTAESANAL
+1161 S
-1170 QSAMAGNTVK
+1170 GNTVVK
-1180 CENPAAP
+1180 LLSFPPTTGNLLLSTDGGKTWSAIG
-1187 KDAYEF
+1187 DADWF
-1193 YRCCTIQLRD
+1193 YGSVTEDSSGSTSYALADLTIRD
-1203 DGRWYGTE
+1203 GYVYTTAVYDIDHQKTSDPLVTHSVRVN
-1211 LGTGWLCAIPK
+1211 LKTGAQEILD
-1222 KEGLPPPFFAV
+1222 
-1233 FQRRA
+1233 
-1238 GKSTGTSQRY
+1238 
-1248 VV
+1248 